1 MPNGGNI
8 TYGVK
13 FDVDKQQ
20 LSQLKSELAN
30 LQKLT
35 TQDIMKQNP
44 NLGLEEAKQQLKL
57 IKQEVGQV
65 QTAIASAFNPKLGS
79 LNISKL
85 QTELKNLNIGQ
96 IYKDFQKAGAAG
108 IQAFN
113 QIPSAVMKT
122 NLQLRESH
130 SLLDRIGSTM
140 TNSIKWGITS
150 RVVNSLANSLQGAW
164 NYTKAL
170 DTSLNDIRIVTGKSA
185 EEMEK
190 FAIQANKAAQG
201 LGASTRD
208 YTNAALIYYQQGL
221 DDAESQRRAEITV
234 KTANVTGQTGREASE
249 QLTAI
254 WNGYKVN
261 AEEAELYIDKVA
273 AVAAGTAADLEE
285 MATGMSKV
293 ASAANAAGVDIDQLN
308 ATLATVISVTREAPE
323 TIGSAFK
330 TIYARLGDLKLGGTD
345 EDGVTL
351 GKVSGQLEA
360 LGVQI
365 LKDNGDM
372 REMGDII
379 EDIAAKWQTWTRAQQ
394 QAAAI
399 AMAGKMQYSRLI
411 ALFDNWDMYN
421 KAMQMSVN
429 AMGTLQEQQDIYME
443 STKAHLAELST
454 AWERVFDSFVDN
466 KGINSGID
474 VLTGLTNGLAN
485 FIEALGGG
493 GNTLL
498 TFGSIF
504 TNVFSKQIA
513 ESIDATIKNSQ
524 AAKYNLQQL
533 EGVLKT
539 LNAQQESFAQGNNGQ
554 KNQAIETRI
563 AGVQKIKDRAG
574 AGLLNTEQIEQGMA
588 IVNAHATAQNSLDAF
603 DKQTEQLTNRIQAFV
618 ATQGELM
625 TAEEAE
631 KALISSNTAE
641 YEKYVQA
648 IDKNDATLQQYKED
662 INQLKVA
669 QEEYKKALEGVEQ
682 AEQQYGKRSNEA
694 TRARQ
699 SRDAKGKNLA
709 QATKNVTK
717 DLSTLGNRS
726 DLSGS
731 TLEGLQETNAT
742 VIANIKTT
750 TKEGLKDIANDIQG
764 LADAAESAMQDVE
777 ADFTKLGQDIE
788 QHGSDIT
795 NGVRDQLVGDE
806 QSTGEEETKFF
817 ENVDMTSRIQNIVQM
832 TAAVGQLASGIQT
845 LINLGSIW
853 SNEDLTVGEKI
864 LQTIMALGTAIPL
877 IITGFTTMK
886 TSLVGLA
893 VSFGVVGSA
902 EEAATIG
909 AAQFG
914 AAIWTALAPILPII
928 LAVVAA
934 VALLV
939 VGVNA
944 AIKAWNADADAARE
958 AAQAAKEAEESYLK
972 LKEAAEELK
981 KTVSDYNDAKEE
993 LKDLKKGTEE
1003 YNKALEEANKTAKEL
1018 MEKYNLYDKAEYK
1031 GGLLTFKEGTLE
1043 NLQGQLDTDVQNAS
1057 TRMYSAKI
1065 QANNAALKS
1074 QTTDTVRST
1083 GVGFNPFGLIDDI
1096 FAGLNPLVL
1105 LNDTISIT
1113 DNQVRDITSKL
1124 QQLEKEDEIQ
1134 YEKIKNSNQA
1144 FEEWIQATYKGD
1156 YSMQQLAEQIGE
1168 NRNAFIDLANATNEA
1183 AEANRRYISEMNK
1196 IYIEQQ
1202 YGAQIGRMATNAK
1215 TGVIDQGLYNQ
1226 IVDILNSSAVQKK
1239 IREEELAAEQ
1249 RRNSSTVNLA
1259 GDKLTSQEAW
1269 SHEFS
1274 QGVGKVI
1281 LPWMWSSNKA
1291 SGNLNTLVTQYL
1303 KSNGVSDKYLEQRIG
1318 RTNLDSNKDLAEAYA
1333 KLTGKDISGL
1343 TWKGDKFLDDSGE
1356 TILDASNSDAR
1367 AKMRAQIYTDIARD
1381 YGNLQIQQNAQ
1392 AESQN
1397 FLDIFDNARVDAAKA
1412 GQKYGTDFSQ
1422 ALTDAISSSTNEWDL
1437 SNIYNRLD
1445 PNEVDELKNMNQDQL
1460 LELFNLDESKI
1471 EELGLNSGEEFAEK
1485 FQEALKN
1492 YKWDIN
1498 DAIAGSMDLK
1508 KEEIE
1513 EYGSDLTKKKYA
1525 EYEKDIE
1532 IYAKNLMQVAEAE
1545 ADVADGLKYDSDT
1558 AVDFAF
1564 RVVRMNK
1571 GIDKLADGMEDWIDI
1586 LNKSA
1591 VTSQEY
1597 AETMYNIKDA
1607 LADVYDT
1614 EMDYIS
1620 HSFIKEHLDEIQ
1632 KIATG
1637 DEQAIEDLRDAL
1649 SEDILGNILI
1659 ENNKSNQD
1667 EILNTF
1673 KSLREQ
1679 IQEQMSGIAIGEMV
1693 PPGIDDT
1700 NFVKSL
1706 NQLIDDASLTVE
1718 QANAIFSAMGVEP
1731 TYATET
1737 VSQEQRNPVIE
1748 TTTTTRENPASE
1760 FKYTGPDGTEHT
1772 LEAPNFTQIQTSKTI
1787 GYTKDNVEV
1796 PITAISM
1803 NGKQPHISG
1812 IKKAPTGSFNN
1823 YSSKNSGGKSPGSG
1837 KKGGGGSSKPSKEK
1851 PLDKK
1856 TDPYHDINIQLAL
1869 TNSKLK
1875 LVQSQNDKAFGAKKI
1890 ENYNN
1895 QLQLLNQKLDQ
1906 TKQKMAIARKEQE
1919 RLGSLLANRGAR
1931 FNADGTLANY
1941 EELYKSELAKVN
1953 AMIDNYNNMS
1963 KEEQEAYKDTL
1974 DAAKEDFSKFE
1985 EELKD
1990 YDNTVSSIIPELQQ
2004 NIQDAIDEQIELNI
2018 KKFNMEFEIRLDM
2031 TEAKKDWNEFKKKI
2045 IDGIKDDD
2053 IFGNARARAIDD
2065 MSVYLDPNGKGQ
2077 LAAGIKQTQELIK
2090 QYEQMRDTGW
2100 SSVYGDNKTK
2110 LLEDLQTAYKDI
2122 EQSMLEMQQ
2131 IQDDVHQAWLDTM
2144 DEINDKMAKQVEM
2157 YEQVSNIIEHDRKV
2171 IELVYG
2177 ETDFDA
2183 LARMYEMQHQ
2193 NNLGLLDFQRQNA
2206 EFWEREM
2213 NSIVDK
2219 NSEEW
2224 KKARDNWV
2232 AAVND
2237 LNATIEDSIQNIR
2250 DKMENAIDG
2259 IFDKFNKEITNG
2271 KGLDYLDQQWDLVN
2285 DRADDY
2291 LDTVNAA
2298 FGIRDLERKYQNAID
2313 STDNVSSQR
2322 KLNDLMNKELDALRS
2337 KDKLTEYDI
2346 ERAQKRY
2353 EIELKRME
2361 LEEAQN
2367 TKTRMR
2373 LRRDSQGNYRYE
2385 YVADEDNIQKLK
2397 DELDA
2402 LENSLYNFDK
2412 ERFISLQNE
2421 IVGYVRDRE
2430 EAIKEIQMDASLT
2443 EEERQARIAEINQ
2456 LYNDLIQDITDQ
2468 TVTAQTNL
2476 YQSGADELK
2485 KINDEEGQDFQRMVE
2500 EMVDQF
2506 STGVHDMINEFTGP
2520 DGFKNQT
2527 LESMDALSQATRDYE
2542 DDLRDVQQASGE
2554 VFDDVEAGIDKNI
2567 PKTQDLIEENRE
2579 LNDQYQDQID
2589 KIKELNAELDQNLAK
2604 YKGITDA
2611 AKQAATAAYN
2621 YWMTENEIAAKKAAQ
2636 EKQNSQAPQI
2646 NSGSQGGNANANG
2659 TTKGHNGSSGRTLNE
2674 DTMSGIAGAIWIYGS
2689 SASGWGTGN
2698 TRQARL
2704 SEKFG
2709 SDYAQQVQDYINSH
2723 QDARNWSDWQRLK
2736 NYYYSTFRSGGYTG
2750 DWGDDDG
2757 RLAVLHKKEL
2767 VLNSQ
2772 DTQNMLDMMKI
2783 AREVIAAAGPNAL
2796 RLNSGRYQSDAAT
2809 NGQLEQNVHIEANFP
2824 NVESASEIEE
2834 AINNLVNLAAQ
2845 RANYKNR

>member
-57 IKQEVGQV
+57 IKQEAGQV
-65 QTAIASAFNPKLGS
+65 QTAISSAFNPKLGS

-379 EDIAAKWQTWTRAQQ
+379 EDVAAKWQTWTRAQQ

-694 TRARQ
+694 IRARQ
-699 SRDAKGKNLA
+699 SRDAKGKNLV

-902 EEAATIG
+902 EEAATMG

-939 VGVNA
+939 VGINA

-1113 DNQVRDITSKL
+1113 DNQIRDITSKL

-1249 RRNSSTVNLA
+1249 RRNNSTVNLA

-1274 QGVGKVI
+1274 QGVGKVV
-1281 LPWMWSSNKA
+1281 LPWMWGSNKA

-1397 FLDIFDNARVDAAKA
+1397 FLDIFDNARVNAAKA

-1445 PNEVDELKNMNQDQL
+1445 PNEVDELKNMNQNQL

-1823 YSSKNSGGKSPGSG
+1823 YSSKNSGGKSSGSG

-1919 RLGSLLANRGAR
+1919 RLGGLLANRGAR

-2232 AAVND
+2232 AAAND

-2723 QDARNWSDWQRLK
+2723 QDARDWSDWQRLK

-2824 NVESASEIEE
+2824 NVKSASEIEE

>member
-57 IKQEVGQV
+57 IKQEAGQV
-65 QTAIASAFNPKLGS
+65 QTAISSAFNPKLGS

-221 DDAESQRRAEITV
+221 GDAESQRRAEITV

-372 REMGDII
+372 REMGDIV

-394 QAAAI
+394 QAAAV

-554 KNQAIETRI
+554 KNQAIETRM

-1096 FAGLNPLVL
+1096 LAGLNPLVL

-1274 QGVGKVI
+1274 QGIGKVI
-1281 LPWMWSSNKA
+1281 LPWMWGSNKA

-1851 PLDKK
+1851 PLNKK

-1919 RLGSLLANRGAR
+1919 RLGGLLANRGAR

-2077 LAAGIKQTQELIK
+2077 LAVGIKQTQELIK

-2500 EMVDQF
+2500 EMIDQF

-2611 AKQAATAAYN
+2611 AKQAATAAYD

-2772 DTQNMLDMMKI
+2772 DTQNMLDMMRI

>member
-57 IKQEVGQV
+57 IKQEAGQV

-323 TIGSAFK
+323 TIGSSFK

-372 REMGDII
+372 REMGDIV

-394 QAAAI
+394 QAAAV

-806 QSTGEEETKFF
+806 QSAGEEETKFF
-817 ENVDMTSRIQNIVQM
+817 EDVDMTSRIQNIVQM

-853 SNEDLTVGEKI
+853 SNENLTVGEKI

-902 EEAATIG
+902 EEAATMG
-909 AAQFG
+909 AVQFG

-939 VGVNA
+939 VGINA

-1196 IYIEQQ
+1196 TYIEQQ

-1281 LPWMWSSNKA
+1281 LPWMWGSNKA

-1445 PNEVDELKNMNQDQL
+1445 PNEVDELKNMNQNQL

-1659 ENNKSNQD
+1659 ENKISNQD
-1667 EILNTF
+1667 EVLNTF

-1700 NFVKSL
+1700 NFVNSL
-1706 NQLIDDASLTVE
+1706 NQLIDDANLTVE

-1823 YSSKNSGGKSPGSG
+1823 YSSKNSGGKSLGSG

-1919 RLGSLLANRGAR
+1919 RLGGLLANRGAR

-2542 DDLRDVQQASGE
+2542 DDLKDVQQASGE

-2611 AKQAATAAYN
+2611 AKQAATAAYD

-2636 EKQNSQAPQI
+2636 EKQNSQAPQT
-2646 NSGSQGGNANANG
+2646 NNGNQGGNANANG

-2723 QDARNWSDWQRLK
+2723 QDAHNWSDWQRLK

>member
-57 IKQEVGQV
+57 IKQEAGQV
-65 QTAIASAFNPKLGS
+65 QTAISSAFNPKLGS

-411 ALFDNWDMYN
+411 ALFDNWEMYN

-498 TFGSIF
+498 TFGSVF
-504 TNVFSKQIA
+504 TNVFSRQIS
-513 ESIDATIKNSQ
+513 ESINATIKNSQ

-533 EGVLKT
+533 TGVIET
-539 LNAQQESFAQGNNGQ
+539 LNAQQDSFQKGNNGE
-554 KNQAIETRI
+554 KNKAIETRI
-563 AGVQKIKDRAG
+563 QGVNKLRDRAG
-574 AGLLNTEQIEQGMA
+574 AGLLNTDQVEQGMQ
-588 IVNAHATAQNSLDAF
+588 IINAHATAQNNLDAF
-603 DKQTEQLTNRIQAFV
+603 DKQTEQLTNRIQTFM

-631 KALISSNTAE
+631 KVLISSNSEE
-641 YEKYVQA
+641 YEKYISA
-648 IDKNDATLQQYKED
+648 IDKNNKTLAIYKTHVNE
-662 INQLKVA
+662 LKVA
-669 QEEYKKALEGVEQ
+669 QEEYKKALEEVDK

-694 TRARQ
+694 KQARTN
-699 SRDAKGKNLA
+699 RDAKGKVLA
-709 QATKNVTK
+709 GATKNVSK
-717 DLSTLGNRS
+717 DLNALGERQ
-726 DLSGS
+726 DLSGT
-731 TLEGLQETNAT
+731 TLEGLKQTNENI
-742 VIANIKTT
+742 VNNIKTN
-750 TKEGLKDIANDIQG
+750 TKKGLKDIANDIQD
-764 LADAAESAMQDVE
+764 LSDAAESAMQDVE
-777 ADFTKLGQDIE
+777 NDFTQLGNNIE
-788 QHGSDIT
+788 QHSSDIT
-795 NGVRDQLVGDE
+795 NGVRDQLAGE
-806 QSTGEEETKFF
+806 EKSTGEDENKFF
-817 ENVDMTSRIQNIVQM
+817 EDVDMTSSIQSIVQM
-832 TAAVGQLASGIQT
+832 TAAIGQLTSGIQT

-853 SNEDLTVGEKI
+853 KNEDLTTGEKV
-864 LQTIMALGTAIPL
+864 LQTFMAIGTALPL
-877 IITGFTTMK
+877 VINSITTLKTSTIGLSVAMGALETAEGATFSTAITG
-886 TSLVGLA
+886 
-893 VSFGVVGSA
+893 
-902 EEAATIG
+902 
-909 AAQFG
+909 
-914 AAIWTALAPILPII
+914 I
-928 LAVVAA
+928 LAVETALGPVWLVILAITAA
-934 VALLV
+934 VVAL
-939 VGVNA
+939 GVAINAVIADFDEEKNA
-944 AIKAWNADADAARE
+944 AAAAAEQVQE
-958 AAQAAKEAEESYLK
+958 ATKSFEECSNAAKELRSNITDYYDAVDNFNQLTSTAEGYADALNTANEKALELIKTLDLYDNYHYENGLIVIDEQALAEAQFKANRAANVSEKGLYTSQIYQNSADLDYQTKLLQRSVGTIYSTDKNGQMLEGTNNDFVEGWQISKESISSIVSELSKLNKTQYSEVMK
-972 LKEAAEELK
+972 NSDSFNSWLKELENSNPTIKANTEQISKQINGFQELVESTNEATQANKKYIDQINLIDLTNTYAEELRAGAINP
-981 KTVSDYNDAKEE
+981 KTGKVDQGIFAQRASILNQSQSQDRIKQQKLDRRNYYDNLEFNRRGETYTDAKAWSREFSTDNKNTDVTDF
-993 LKDLKKGTEE
+993 LKDIG
-1003 YNKALEEANKTAKEL
+1003 
-1018 MEKYNLYDKAEYK
+1018 M
-1031 GGLLTFKEGTLE
+1031 
-1043 NLQGQLDTDVQNAS
+1043 
-1057 TRMYSAKI
+1057 
-1065 QANNAALKS
+1065 
-1074 QTTDTVRST
+1074 
-1083 GVGFNPFGLIDDI
+1083 
-1096 FAGLNPLVL
+1096 
-1105 LNDTISIT
+1105 T
-1113 DNQVRDITSKL
+1113 DNQ
-1124 QQLEKEDEIQ
+1124 
-1134 YEKIKNSNQA
+1134 IKDAIGYSNLKTN
-1144 FEEWIQATYKGD
+1144 E
-1156 YSMQQLAEQIGE
+1156 
-1168 NRNAFIDLANATNEA
+1168 DLA
-1183 AEANRRYISEMNK
+1183 R
-1196 IYIEQQ
+1196 
-1202 YGAQIGRMATNAK
+1202 
-1215 TGVIDQGLYNQ
+1215 
-1226 IVDILNSSAVQKK
+1226 
-1239 IREEELAAEQ
+1239 
-1249 RRNSSTVNLA
+1249 
-1259 GDKLTSQEAW
+1259 
-1269 SHEFS
+1269 
-1274 QGVGKVI
+1274 
-1281 LPWMWSSNKA
+1281 
-1291 SGNLNTLVTQYL
+1291 
-1303 KSNGVSDKYLEQRIG
+1303 
-1318 RTNLDSNKDLAEAYA
+1318 AYA
-1333 KLTGKDISGL
+1333 KLKNIDISN
-1343 TWKGDKFLDDSGE
+1343 TSFTGDKLV
-1356 TILDASNSDAR
+1356 
-1367 AKMRAQIYTDIARD
+1367 DIA
-1381 YGNLQIQQNAQ
+1381 GNTVIDVSNADKRGQIRKTIAIDTANAYDDAYYDKAGENSTQNAISLLDQ
-1392 AESQN
+1392 LQN
-1397 FLDIFDNARVDAAKA
+1397 NGAVA
-1412 GQKYGTDFSQ
+1412 GEKYGTDWSNAVLNYLSSKGEKFD
-1422 ALTDAISSSTNEWDL
+1422 LSSTFA
-1437 SNIYNRLD
+1437 RLD
-1445 PNEVDELKNMNQDQL
+1445 PEEVKSMREMSTQEIQNMLDVTDQA
-1460 LELFNLDESKI
+1460 
-1471 EELGLNSGEEFAEK
+1471 LGEFGAGTAEQAAEK
-1485 FQEALKN
+1485 FQNALKN
-1492 YKWDIN
+1492 YQWDK
-1498 DAIAGSMDLK
+1498 DAAIEASLSKMSDELPDDLSK
-1508 KEEIE
+1508 KKLE
-1513 EYGSDLTKKKYA
+1513 EYQEDVK
-1525 EYEKDIE
+1525 
-1532 IYAKNLMQVAEAE
+1532 IYASNLMEVAKNSE
-1545 ADVADGLKYDSDT
+1545 DVSDQMKYNSDAAT
-1558 AVDFAF
+1558 AFAL
-1564 RVVRMNK
+1564 RIIK
-1571 GIDKLADGMEDWIDI
+1571 
-1586 LNKSA
+1586 LNKAIDTLAGNYKDWSDIIKKSKDY
-1591 VTSQEY
+1591 SQEY
-1597 AETMYNIKDA
+1597 AEAMYGMRDA
-1607 LADVYDT
+1607 IADVYDVS
-1614 EMDYIS
+1614 MDYIS
-1620 HSFIKEHLDEIQ
+1620 NDFINEHLKEIEQ
-1632 KIATG
+1632 IANG
-1637 DEQAIEDLRDAL
+1637 SEEAIESLRHAVG
-1649 SEDILGNILI
+1649 EEIIVNILLQN
-1659 ENNKSNQD
+1659 EVDETMLEDFKNQF
-1667 EILNTF
+1667 I
-1673 KSLREQ
+1673 SIREQ
-1679 IQEQMSGIAIGEMV
+1679 IETAMSGIKVGEDLDTSSF
-1693 PPGIDDT
+1693 IDKLNT
-1700 NFVKSL
+1700 MIRETGMSMEQVNSL
-1706 NQLIDDASLTVE
+1706 MASLKLEPEFTTQEMSVPKKEKITQTVHE
-1718 QANAIFSAMGVEP
+1718 VDK
-1731 TYATET
+1731 
-1737 VSQEQRNPVIE
+1737 
-1748 TTTTTRENPASE
+1748 ASTKE
-1760 FKYTGPDGTEHT
+1760 FPDGTKVTEWT
-1772 LEAPNFTQIQTSKTI
+1772 ATDKVIDLGEKTSEDKVTVY
-1787 GYTKDNVEV
+1787 G
-1796 PITAISM
+1796 
-1803 NGKQPHISG
+1803 ISG
-1812 IKKAPTGSFNN
+1812 DGTPPQIKSVKKAPDSSYNN
-1823 YSSKNSGGKSPGSG
+1823 YSSVNKGRKSPGSG
-1837 KKGGGGSSKPSKEK
+1837 KKGGSSKPSKEK
-1851 PLDKK
+1851 PMDKK
-1856 TDPYHDINIQLAL
+1856 TDPYHDVNIQLAL

-1875 LVQSQNDKAFGAKKI
+1875 MVQSQTDKAFGADKI
-1890 ENYNN
+1890 RNYNN
-1895 QLQLLNQKLDQ
+1895 QLRLLNQQLDQ
-1906 TKQKMAIARKEQE
+1906 TKQKLKIAQSEQS
-1919 RLGSLLANRGAR
+1919 RLGELLAARGAT
-1931 FNADGTLANY
+1931 FNADGTIANY
-1941 EELYKSELAKVN
+1941 EQLYKQELAKVN
-1953 AMIDNYNNMS
+1953 AIINNYNGMS
-1963 KEEQEAYKDTL
+1963 KEQQESYKDTL

-1985 EELKD
+1985 EQLKD
-1990 YDNTVSSIIPELQQ
+1990 YDDTVSSIIPELQQ

-2045 IDGIKDDD
+2045 LDEIKDDD

-2065 MSVYLDPNGKGQ
+2065 MSVYLDFNGNGQ

-2250 DKMENAIDG
+2250 DKMENTIDG

-2367 TKTRMR
+2367 AKTRMR

-2456 LYNDLIQDITDQ
+2456 LYNDLIQNITDQ

-2485 KINDEEGQDFQRMVE
+2485 KINDEEGQDFQKMVE

-2506 STGVHDMINEFTGP
+2506 STGVHNMINEFTGP

-2611 AKQAATAAYN
+2611 AKQAATAAYD
-2621 YWMTENEIAAKKAAQ
+2621 YWMTENEIAAKKTAQ

>member
-57 IKQEVGQV
+57 IKQEAGQV
-65 QTAIASAFNPKLGS
+65 QTAISSAFNPKLGS

-323 TIGSAFK
+323 TVGSAFK

-504 TNVFSKQIA
+504 TNVFSRQIS
-513 ESIDATIKNSQ
+513 ESINATIKNSQ

-533 EGVLKT
+533 TGVIET
-539 LNAQQESFAQGNNGQ
+539 LNAQQDSFQKGNNGE
-554 KNQAIETRI
+554 KNKAIETRI
-563 AGVQKIKDRAG
+563 QGVNKLRDRAG
-574 AGLLNTEQIEQGMA
+574 AGLLNTDQVEQGMQ
-588 IVNAHATAQNSLDAF
+588 IINAHATAQNNLDAF
-603 DKQTEQLTNRIQAFV
+603 DKQTEQLTNRIQTFM

-631 KALISSNTAE
+631 KVLISSNSEE
-641 YEKYVQA
+641 YEKYISA
-648 IDKNDATLQQYKED
+648 IDKNNKTLAIYKTHVNE
-662 INQLKVA
+662 LKVA
-669 QEEYKKALEGVEQ
+669 QEEYKKALEEVDK
-682 AEQQYGKRSNEA
+682 AEKQYGKRSNEA
-694 TRARQ
+694 KQARTN
-699 SRDAKGKNLA
+699 RDAKGKVLA
-709 QATKNVTK
+709 GATKNVSK
-717 DLSTLGNRS
+717 DLNALGERQ
-726 DLSGS
+726 DLSGT
-731 TLEGLQETNAT
+731 TLEGLKQTNENI
-742 VIANIKTT
+742 VNNIKTN
-750 TKEGLKDIANDIQG
+750 TKKGLKDIANDIQD
-764 LADAAESAMQDVE
+764 LSDAAESAMQDVE
-777 ADFTKLGQDIE
+777 NDFTQLGNSIE
-788 QHGSDIT
+788 QHSSDIT
-795 NGVRDQLVGDE
+795 NGVRDQLAGE
-806 QSTGEEETKFF
+806 EKSTGEDENKFF
-817 ENVDMTSRIQNIVQM
+817 EDVDMTSSIQSIVQM
-832 TAAVGQLASGIQT
+832 TAAIGQLTSGIQT

-853 SNEDLTVGEKI
+853 KNEDLTTGEKV
-864 LQTIMALGTAIPL
+864 LQTFMAIGTALPL
-877 IITGFTTMK
+877 VINSITTLKTSTIGLSVAMGALETAEGATFSTAITG
-886 TSLVGLA
+886 
-893 VSFGVVGSA
+893 
-902 EEAATIG
+902 
-909 AAQFG
+909 
-914 AAIWTALAPILPII
+914 I
-928 LAVVAA
+928 LAVETALGPVWLVILAITAA
-934 VALLV
+934 VVAL
-939 VGVNA
+939 GVAINAVIADFDEEKNA
-944 AIKAWNADADAARE
+944 AAAAAEQVQE
-958 AAQAAKEAEESYLK
+958 ATKSFEECSNAAKELRSNITDYYDAVDNFNQLTSTAEGYADALNTANEKALELIKTLDLYDNYHYENGLIVIDEQALAEAQFKANRAANVSEKGLYTSQIYQNSADLDYQTKLLQRSVGTIYSTDKNGQMLEGTNNDFVEGWQISKESISSIVSELSKLNKTQYSEVMK
-972 LKEAAEELK
+972 NSDSFNSWLKELENSNPTIKANTEQISKQINGFQELVESTNEATQANKKYIDQINLIDLTNTYAEELRAGAINP
-981 KTVSDYNDAKEE
+981 KTGEINQGIFAQRASILNQSQSQDRIKQQKLDRRNYYDNLEFNRRGETYTDAKAWSREFSTDNKNTDVTDF
-993 LKDLKKGTEE
+993 LKDIG
-1003 YNKALEEANKTAKEL
+1003 
-1018 MEKYNLYDKAEYK
+1018 M
-1031 GGLLTFKEGTLE
+1031 
-1043 NLQGQLDTDVQNAS
+1043 
-1057 TRMYSAKI
+1057 
-1065 QANNAALKS
+1065 
-1074 QTTDTVRST
+1074 
-1083 GVGFNPFGLIDDI
+1083 
-1096 FAGLNPLVL
+1096 
-1105 LNDTISIT
+1105 T
-1113 DNQVRDITSKL
+1113 DNQ
-1124 QQLEKEDEIQ
+1124 
-1134 YEKIKNSNQA
+1134 IKDAIGYSNLKTN
-1144 FEEWIQATYKGD
+1144 E
-1156 YSMQQLAEQIGE
+1156 
-1168 NRNAFIDLANATNEA
+1168 DLA
-1183 AEANRRYISEMNK
+1183 R
-1196 IYIEQQ
+1196 
-1202 YGAQIGRMATNAK
+1202 
-1215 TGVIDQGLYNQ
+1215 
-1226 IVDILNSSAVQKK
+1226 
-1239 IREEELAAEQ
+1239 
-1249 RRNSSTVNLA
+1249 
-1259 GDKLTSQEAW
+1259 
-1269 SHEFS
+1269 
-1274 QGVGKVI
+1274 
-1281 LPWMWSSNKA
+1281 
-1291 SGNLNTLVTQYL
+1291 
-1303 KSNGVSDKYLEQRIG
+1303 
-1318 RTNLDSNKDLAEAYA
+1318 AYA
-1333 KLTGKDISGL
+1333 KLKNIDISN
-1343 TWKGDKFLDDSGE
+1343 TSFTGDKLV
-1356 TILDASNSDAR
+1356 
-1367 AKMRAQIYTDIARD
+1367 DIA
-1381 YGNLQIQQNAQ
+1381 GNTVIDVSNADKRGQIRKTIAIDTANAYDDTYYDKAGENSTQNAISLLDQ
-1392 AESQN
+1392 LQN
-1397 FLDIFDNARVDAAKA
+1397 NGAVA
-1412 GQKYGTDFSQ
+1412 GEKYGTDWSNAVLNYLSSKGEKFD
-1422 ALTDAISSSTNEWDL
+1422 LSSTFA
-1437 SNIYNRLD
+1437 RLD
-1445 PNEVDELKNMNQDQL
+1445 PEEVKSMREMSTQEIQNMLDVTDQA
-1460 LELFNLDESKI
+1460 
-1471 EELGLNSGEEFAEK
+1471 LGEFGAGTAKQAAEK
-1485 FQEALKN
+1485 FQNALKN
-1492 YKWDIN
+1492 YQWDK
-1498 DAIAGSMDLK
+1498 DAAIEASLSKMSDELPDDLSK
-1508 KEEIE
+1508 KKLE
-1513 EYGSDLTKKKYA
+1513 EYQEDVK
-1525 EYEKDIE
+1525 
-1532 IYAKNLMQVAEAE
+1532 IYASNLMEVAKNSE
-1545 ADVADGLKYDSDT
+1545 DVSDQMKYNSDAAT
-1558 AVDFAF
+1558 AFAL
-1564 RVVRMNK
+1564 RIIK
-1571 GIDKLADGMEDWIDI
+1571 
-1586 LNKSA
+1586 LNKAIDTLAGNYKDWSDIIKKSKDY
-1591 VTSQEY
+1591 SQEY
-1597 AETMYNIKDA
+1597 AEAMYGMRDA
-1607 LADVYDT
+1607 IADVYDVSI
-1614 EMDYIS
+1614 DYIS
-1620 HSFIKEHLDEIQ
+1620 NDFINEHLKEIEQ
-1632 KIATG
+1632 IANG
-1637 DEQAIEDLRDAL
+1637 SEEAIESLRHAVG
-1649 SEDILGNILI
+1649 EEIIVNILLQNEVDETML
-1659 ENNKSNQD
+1659 ENFKNQF
-1667 EILNTF
+1667 I
-1673 KSLREQ
+1673 SIREQ
-1679 IQEQMSGIAIGEMV
+1679 IETAMSGIKVGEDLDTSSF
-1693 PPGIDDT
+1693 IDKLNT
-1700 NFVKSL
+1700 MIRETGMSMEQVNSL
-1706 NQLIDDASLTVE
+1706 MASLKLEPEFTTQEMSVPKKEKITQTVHE
-1718 QANAIFSAMGVEP
+1718 VDK
-1731 TYATET
+1731 
-1737 VSQEQRNPVIE
+1737 
-1748 TTTTTRENPASE
+1748 ASTKE
-1760 FKYTGPDGTEHT
+1760 FPDGTKVTEWT
-1772 LEAPNFTQIQTSKTI
+1772 ATDKVIDLGEKTSEDKVTVY
-1787 GYTKDNVEV
+1787 G
-1796 PITAISM
+1796 
-1803 NGKQPHISG
+1803 ISG
-1812 IKKAPTGSFNN
+1812 DGTPPQIKSVKKAPDSSYNN
-1823 YSSKNSGGKSPGSG
+1823 YSSVNKGGKSPGSG
-1837 KKGGGGSSKPSKEK
+1837 KKGGSSKPSKEK
-1851 PLDKK
+1851 PMDKK
-1856 TDPYHDINIQLAL
+1856 TDPYHDVNIQLAL

-1875 LVQSQNDKAFGAKKI
+1875 MVQSQTDKAFGADKI
-1890 ENYNN
+1890 RNYNN
-1895 QLQLLNQKLDQ
+1895 QLRLLNQQLDQ
-1906 TKQKMAIARKEQE
+1906 TKQKLKIAQSEQS
-1919 RLGSLLANRGAR
+1919 RLGGLLAARGAT
-1931 FNADGTLANY
+1931 FNADGTIANY
-1941 EELYKSELAKVN
+1941 EQLYKQELAKVN
-1953 AMIDNYNNMS
+1953 AIINNYNGMS
-1963 KEEQEAYKDTL
+1963 KEQQESYKDTL

-1985 EELKD
+1985 EQLKD
-1990 YDNTVSSIIPELQQ
+1990 YDDTVSSIIPELQQ

-2065 MSVYLDPNGKGQ
+2065 MSVYLDSNGKGQ

-2367 TKTRMR
+2367 AKTRMR

-2611 AKQAATAAYN
+2611 AKQAATAAYD

-2723 QDARNWSDWQRLK
+2723 QDAHNWSDWQRLK

>member
-57 IKQEVGQV
+57 IKQEAGQV
-65 QTAIASAFNPKLGS
+65 QTAISSAFNPKLGS

-699 SRDAKGKNLA
+699 SRDAKGKNLV

-902 EEAATIG
+902 EEAATMG

-939 VGVNA
+939 VGINA

-1113 DNQVRDITSKL
+1113 DNQIRDITSKL

-1249 RRNSSTVNLA
+1249 RRNNSTVNLA

-1274 QGVGKVI
+1274 QGVGKVV
-1281 LPWMWSSNKA
+1281 LPWMWGSNKA

-1397 FLDIFDNARVDAAKA
+1397 FLDIFDNARVNAAKA

-1445 PNEVDELKNMNQDQL
+1445 PNEVDELKNMNQNQL

-1823 YSSKNSGGKSPGSG
+1823 YSSKNSGGKSSGSG

-1919 RLGSLLANRGAR
+1919 RLGGLLANRGAR

-2232 AAVND
+2232 AAAND

>member
-57 IKQEVGQV
+57 IKQEAGQV
-65 QTAIASAFNPKLGS
+65 QTAISSAFNPKLGS

-372 REMGDII
+372 REMGDIV

-394 QAAAI
+394 QAAAV

-1196 IYIEQQ
+1196 TYIEQQ

-1274 QGVGKVI
+1274 QGVGKVV
-1281 LPWMWSSNKA
+1281 LPWMWGSNKA

-1823 YSSKNSGGKSPGSG
+1823 YSSKNSGGKSSGSG

-1919 RLGSLLANRGAR
+1919 RLGGLLANRGAR

-2031 TEAKKDWNEFKKKI
+2031 TEARKDWNEFKKKI
-2045 IDGIKDDD
+2045 LDEIKDDD

-2065 MSVYLDPNGKGQ
+2065 MSVYLDFNGNGQ

-2397 DELDA
+2397 DELDT

-2611 AKQAATAAYN
+2611 AKQAATAAYD

>member
-57 IKQEVGQV
+57 IKQEAGQV
-65 QTAIASAFNPKLGS
+65 QTAISSAFNPKLGS

-221 DDAESQRRAEITV
+221 GDAESQRRAEITV

-372 REMGDII
+372 REMGDIV

-394 QAAAI
+394 QAAAV

-554 KNQAIETRI
+554 KNQAIETRM

-1096 FAGLNPLVL
+1096 LAGLNPLVL

-1274 QGVGKVI
+1274 QGIGKVI
-1281 LPWMWSSNKA
+1281 LPWMWGSNKA

-1851 PLDKK
+1851 PLNKK

-1919 RLGSLLANRGAR
+1919 RLGGLLANRGAR

-2077 LAAGIKQTQELIK
+2077 LAVGIKQTQELIK

-2500 EMVDQF
+2500 EMIDQF

-2611 AKQAATAAYN
+2611 AKQAATAAYD

-2772 DTQNMLDMMKI
+2772 DTQNMLDMMRI
-2783 AREVIAAAGPNAL
+2783 AREVIAAAGPNTL

>member
-57 IKQEVGQV
+57 IKQEAGQV
-65 QTAIASAFNPKLGS
+65 QTAISSAFNPKLGS

-323 TIGSAFK
+323 TIGSSFK

-372 REMGDII
+372 REMGDIV

-394 QAAAI
+394 QAAAV

-902 EEAATIG
+902 EEAATMG

-939 VGVNA
+939 VGINA

-1196 IYIEQQ
+1196 TYIEQQ

-1274 QGVGKVI
+1274 QGVGKVV
-1281 LPWMWSSNKA
+1281 LPWMWGSNKA

-1445 PNEVDELKNMNQDQL
+1445 PNEVDKLKNMNQNQL

-1471 EELGLNSGEEFAEK
+1471 EELGLNSGKEFAEK
-1485 FQEALKN
+1485 FQKALKN
-1492 YKWDIN
+1492 HKWDIN

-1571 GIDKLADGMEDWIDI
+1571 GIDKLANGMEDWIDI

-1659 ENNKSNQD
+1659 ENKKSNQD

-1919 RLGSLLANRGAR
+1919 RLSGLLANRGAR

-2065 MSVYLDPNGKGQ
+2065 MSVYLDPNGNGQ

-2090 QYEQMRDTGW
+2090 QYEQMRNTGW

-2232 AAVND
+2232 AAVNN

-2611 AKQAATAAYN
+2611 AKQAATAAYD

-2646 NSGSQGGNANANG
+2646 NNGNQGGNANANG

>member
-57 IKQEVGQV
+57 IKQEAGQV
-65 QTAIASAFNPKLGS
+65 QTAISSAFNPKLGS

-323 TIGSAFK
+323 TIGSSFK

-372 REMGDII
+372 REMGDIV

-394 QAAAI
+394 QAAAV

-902 EEAATIG
+902 EEAATMG
-909 AAQFG
+909 AVQFG

-939 VGVNA
+939 VGINA

-1196 IYIEQQ
+1196 TYIEQQ

-1249 RRNSSTVNLA
+1249 RRNSSTINLA

-1274 QGVGKVI
+1274 QGVGKVV
-1281 LPWMWSSNKA
+1281 LPWMWGSNKA

-1513 EYGSDLTKKKYA
+1513 EYGSDLTKKKYV

-1659 ENNKSNQD
+1659 ENKISNQD
-1667 EILNTF
+1667 EVLNTF

-1700 NFVKSL
+1700 NFVNSL
-1706 NQLIDDASLTVE
+1706 NQLIDDANLTVE

-1823 YSSKNSGGKSPGSG
+1823 YSSKNSGGKSSGSG

-1851 PLDKK
+1851 PLNKK

-1919 RLGSLLANRGAR
+1919 RLGGLLANRGAR

-2045 IDGIKDDD
+2045 IDGIKDDN

-2367 TKTRMR
+2367 AKTRMR

-2456 LYNDLIQDITDQ
+2456 LYNDLIQNITDQ

-2611 AKQAATAAYN
+2611 AKQAATAAYD

>member
-57 IKQEVGQV
+57 IKQEAGQV
-65 QTAIASAFNPKLGS
+65 QTAISSAFNPKLGS

-323 TIGSAFK
+323 TIGSSFK

-372 REMGDII
+372 REMGDIV

-394 QAAAI
+394 QAAAV

-411 ALFDNWDMYN
+411 ALFDNWEMYN

-618 ATQGELM
+618 ATQGGLM

-1239 IREEELAAEQ
+1239 IREEELTAEQ
-1249 RRNSSTVNLA
+1249 RRNNSTVNLA

-1274 QGVGKVI
+1274 QGVGKVV
-1281 LPWMWSSNKA
+1281 LPWMWGSNKA

-1445 PNEVDELKNMNQDQL
+1445 PNEVDELKNMNQNQL

-1919 RLGSLLANRGAR
+1919 RLGGLLANRGAR

-1990 YDNTVSSIIPELQQ
+1990 YDNTVSSLIPQLQQ
-2004 NIQDAIDEQIELNI
+2004 DIQDAIDEQIEIAI
-2018 KKFNMEFEIRLDM
+2018 KKFNMEFEIHLDM
-2031 TEAKKDWNEFKKKI
+2031 TEARKDWNEFKKKI
-2045 IDGIKDDD
+2045 LDEIKDDD

-2065 MSVYLDPNGKGQ
+2065 MSVYLDFNGNGQ

-2313 STDNVSSQR
+2313 STDNVNSQR

-2367 TKTRMR
+2367 AKTHMR

-2402 LENSLYNFDK
+2402 LENSLYSFDK

-2456 LYNDLIQDITDQ
+2456 LYNDLIQNITDQ

-2485 KINDEEGQDFQRMVE
+2485 KINDEEGQDFQKMVE

-2506 STGVHDMINEFTGP
+2506 STGVHNMINEFTGP

-2554 VFDDVEAGIDKNI
+2554 VFDDVEAGINKNI

-2611 AKQAATAAYN
+2611 AKQAATAAYD

>member
-57 IKQEVGQV
+57 IKQEAGQV

-323 TIGSAFK
+323 TIGSSFK

-372 REMGDII
+372 REMGDIV

-394 QAAAI
+394 QAAAV

-806 QSTGEEETKFF
+806 QSAGEEETKFF
-817 ENVDMTSRIQNIVQM
+817 EDVDMTSRIQNIVQM

-853 SNEDLTVGEKI
+853 SNENLTVGEKI

-902 EEAATIG
+902 EEAATMG
-909 AAQFG
+909 AVQFG

-939 VGVNA
+939 VGINA

-1196 IYIEQQ
+1196 TYIEQQ

-1281 LPWMWSSNKA
+1281 LPWMWGSNKA

-1445 PNEVDELKNMNQDQL
+1445 PNEVDELKNMNQNQL

-1659 ENNKSNQD
+1659 ENKISNQD
-1667 EILNTF
+1667 EVLNTF

-1700 NFVKSL
+1700 NFVNSL
-1706 NQLIDDASLTVE
+1706 NQLIDDANLTVE

-1823 YSSKNSGGKSPGSG
+1823 YSSKNSGGKSLGSG

-1919 RLGSLLANRGAR
+1919 RLGGLLANRGAR

-2542 DDLRDVQQASGE
+2542 DDLKDVQQASGE
-2554 VFDDVEAGIDKNI
+2554 VFDDVETGIDKNI

-2611 AKQAATAAYN
+2611 AKQAATAAYD

-2636 EKQNSQAPQI
+2636 EKQNSQAPQT
-2646 NSGSQGGNANANG
+2646 NNGNQGGNANANG

-2723 QDARNWSDWQRLK
+2723 QDAHNWSDWQRLK

>member
-1731 TYATET
+1731 IYATET

>member
-57 IKQEVGQV
+57 IKQEAGQV
-65 QTAIASAFNPKLGS
+65 QTAISSAFNPKLGS

-308 ATLATVISVTREAPE
+308 ATLSTVISVTREAPE

-372 REMGDII
+372 REMGDIV

-394 QAAAI
+394 QAAAV

-554 KNQAIETRI
+554 KNQAIEPRI

-902 EEAATIG
+902 EEVATMG

-914 AAIWTALAPILPII
+914 TAIWTALAPILPII

-939 VGVNA
+939 VGINA

-1196 IYIEQQ
+1196 TYIEQQ

-1274 QGVGKVI
+1274 QGVGKVV
-1281 LPWMWSSNKA
+1281 LPWMWGSNKA

-1445 PNEVDELKNMNQDQL
+1445 PNEVDELKNMKQNQL

-1659 ENNKSNQD
+1659 ENKISNQD
-1667 EILNTF
+1667 EVLNTF

-1700 NFVKSL
+1700 NFVNSL
-1706 NQLIDDASLTVE
+1706 NQLIDDANLTVE

-1851 PLDKK
+1851 PLNKK

-1906 TKQKMAIARKEQE
+1906 TKRKMAIARKEQE
-1919 RLGSLLANRGAR
+1919 RLGGLLANRGAR

-1974 DAAKEDFSKFE
+1974 DTAKEDFSKFE

-1990 YDNTVSSIIPELQQ
+1990 YDNTVSSLIPQLQQ
-2004 NIQDAIDEQIELNI
+2004 DIQDAIDEQIEIAI
-2018 KKFNMEFEIRLDM
+2018 KKFNMEFEIHLDM
-2031 TEAKKDWNEFKKKI
+2031 TEARKDWNEFKKKI
-2045 IDGIKDDD
+2045 LDEIKDDD

-2065 MSVYLDPNGKGQ
+2065 MSVYLDFNGNGQ

-2090 QYEQMRDTGW
+2090 QYKQMRDTGW

-2611 AKQAATAAYN
+2611 AKQAATAAYD

-2646 NSGSQGGNANANG
+2646 NNGNQGGNANANG

>member
-57 IKQEVGQV
+57 IKQEAGQV
-65 QTAIASAFNPKLGS
+65 QTAISSAFNPKLGS

-504 TNVFSKQIA
+504 TNVFSRQIS
-513 ESIDATIKNSQ
+513 ESINATIKNSQ

-533 EGVLKT
+533 TGVIET
-539 LNAQQESFAQGNNGQ
+539 LNAQQDSFQKGNNGE
-554 KNQAIETRI
+554 KNKAIETRI
-563 AGVQKIKDRAG
+563 QGVNKLRNRAG
-574 AGLLNTEQIEQGMA
+574 AGLLNTDQVEQGMQ
-588 IVNAHATAQNSLDAF
+588 IINAHATAQNNLDAF
-603 DKQTEQLTNRIQAFV
+603 DKQTEQLTNRIQTFM

-631 KALISSNTAE
+631 KVLISSNSEE
-641 YEKYVQA
+641 YEKYISA
-648 IDKNDATLQQYKED
+648 IDKNNKTLAIYKTHVNE
-662 INQLKVA
+662 LKVA
-669 QEEYKKALEGVEQ
+669 QEEYKKALEEVDK
-682 AEQQYGKRSNEA
+682 AEKQYGKRSNEA
-694 TRARQ
+694 KQARTN
-699 SRDAKGKNLA
+699 RDAKGKVLA
-709 QATKNVTK
+709 GATKNVSK
-717 DLSTLGNRS
+717 DLNALGERQ
-726 DLSGS
+726 DLSGT
-731 TLEGLQETNAT
+731 TLEGLKQTNENI
-742 VIANIKTT
+742 VNNIKTN
-750 TKEGLKDIANDIQG
+750 TKKGLKDIANDIQD
-764 LADAAESAMQDVE
+764 LSDAAESAMQDVE
-777 ADFTKLGQDIE
+777 NDFTQLGNSIE
-788 QHGSDIT
+788 QHSSDIT
-795 NGVRDQLVGDE
+795 NGVRDQLAGE
-806 QSTGEEETKFF
+806 EKSTGEDENKFF
-817 ENVDMTSRIQNIVQM
+817 EDVDMTSSIQSIVQM
-832 TAAVGQLASGIQT
+832 TAAIGQLTSGIQT

-853 SNEDLTVGEKI
+853 KNEDLTTGEKV
-864 LQTIMALGTAIPL
+864 LQTFMAIGTALPL
-877 IITGFTTMK
+877 VINSITTLKTSTIGLSVAMGALETAEGATFSTAITG
-886 TSLVGLA
+886 
-893 VSFGVVGSA
+893 
-902 EEAATIG
+902 
-909 AAQFG
+909 
-914 AAIWTALAPILPII
+914 I
-928 LAVVAA
+928 LAVETALGPVWLVILAITAA
-934 VALLV
+934 VVAL
-939 VGVNA
+939 GVAINAVIADFDEEKNA
-944 AIKAWNADADAARE
+944 AAAAAEQVQE
-958 AAQAAKEAEESYLK
+958 ATKSFEECSNAAKELRSNITDYYDAVDNFNQLTSTAEGYADALNTANEKALELIKTLDLYDNYHYENGLIVIDEQALAEAQFKANRAANVSEKGLYTSQIYQNSADLDYQTKLLQRSVGTIYSTDKNGQMLEGTNNDFVEGWQISKESISSIVSELSKLNKTQYSEVMK
-972 LKEAAEELK
+972 NSDSFNSWLKELENSNPTIKANTEQISKQINGFQELVESTNEATQANKKYIDQINLIDLTNTYAEELRAGAINP
-981 KTVSDYNDAKEE
+981 KTGEINQGIFAQRASILNQSQSQDRIKQQKLDRRNYYDNLEFNRRGETYTDAKAWSREFSTDNKNTDVTDF
-993 LKDLKKGTEE
+993 LKDIG
-1003 YNKALEEANKTAKEL
+1003 
-1018 MEKYNLYDKAEYK
+1018 M
-1031 GGLLTFKEGTLE
+1031 
-1043 NLQGQLDTDVQNAS
+1043 
-1057 TRMYSAKI
+1057 
-1065 QANNAALKS
+1065 
-1074 QTTDTVRST
+1074 
-1083 GVGFNPFGLIDDI
+1083 
-1096 FAGLNPLVL
+1096 
-1105 LNDTISIT
+1105 T
-1113 DNQVRDITSKL
+1113 DNQ
-1124 QQLEKEDEIQ
+1124 
-1134 YEKIKNSNQA
+1134 IKDAIGYSNLKTN
-1144 FEEWIQATYKGD
+1144 E
-1156 YSMQQLAEQIGE
+1156 
-1168 NRNAFIDLANATNEA
+1168 DLA
-1183 AEANRRYISEMNK
+1183 R
-1196 IYIEQQ
+1196 
-1202 YGAQIGRMATNAK
+1202 
-1215 TGVIDQGLYNQ
+1215 
-1226 IVDILNSSAVQKK
+1226 
-1239 IREEELAAEQ
+1239 
-1249 RRNSSTVNLA
+1249 
-1259 GDKLTSQEAW
+1259 
-1269 SHEFS
+1269 
-1274 QGVGKVI
+1274 
-1281 LPWMWSSNKA
+1281 
-1291 SGNLNTLVTQYL
+1291 
-1303 KSNGVSDKYLEQRIG
+1303 
-1318 RTNLDSNKDLAEAYA
+1318 AYA
-1333 KLTGKDISGL
+1333 KLKNIDISN
-1343 TWKGDKFLDDSGE
+1343 TSFTGDKLV
-1356 TILDASNSDAR
+1356 
-1367 AKMRAQIYTDIARD
+1367 DIA
-1381 YGNLQIQQNAQ
+1381 GNTVIDVSNADKRGQIRKTIAIDTANAYDDTYYDKAGENSTQNAISLLDQ
-1392 AESQN
+1392 LQN
-1397 FLDIFDNARVDAAKA
+1397 NGAVA
-1412 GQKYGTDFSQ
+1412 GEKYGTDWSNAVLNYLSSKGEKFD
-1422 ALTDAISSSTNEWDL
+1422 LSSTFA
-1437 SNIYNRLD
+1437 RLD
-1445 PNEVDELKNMNQDQL
+1445 PEEVKSMREMSTQEIQNMLDVTDQA
-1460 LELFNLDESKI
+1460 
-1471 EELGLNSGEEFAEK
+1471 LGEFGAGTAEQAAEK
-1485 FQEALKN
+1485 FQNALKN
-1492 YKWDIN
+1492 YQWDK
-1498 DAIAGSMDLK
+1498 DAAIEASLSKMSDELPDDLSK
-1508 KEEIE
+1508 KKLE
-1513 EYGSDLTKKKYA
+1513 EYQEDVK
-1525 EYEKDIE
+1525 
-1532 IYAKNLMQVAEAE
+1532 IYASNLMEVAKNSE
-1545 ADVADGLKYDSDT
+1545 DVSDQMKYNSDAAT
-1558 AVDFAF
+1558 AFAL
-1564 RVVRMNK
+1564 RIIK
-1571 GIDKLADGMEDWIDI
+1571 
-1586 LNKSA
+1586 LNKAIDTLAGNYKDWSDIIKKSKDY
-1591 VTSQEY
+1591 SQEY
-1597 AETMYNIKDA
+1597 AEAMYGMRDA
-1607 LADVYDT
+1607 IADVYDVSI
-1614 EMDYIS
+1614 DYIS
-1620 HSFIKEHLDEIQ
+1620 NDFINEHLKEIEQ
-1632 KIATG
+1632 IANG
-1637 DEQAIEDLRDAL
+1637 SEEAIESLRHAVG
-1649 SEDILGNILI
+1649 EEIIVNILLQNEVDETML
-1659 ENNKSNQD
+1659 ENFKNQF
-1667 EILNTF
+1667 I
-1673 KSLREQ
+1673 SIREQ
-1679 IQEQMSGIAIGEMV
+1679 IETAMSGIKVGEDLDTSSF
-1693 PPGIDDT
+1693 IDKLNT
-1700 NFVKSL
+1700 MIRETGMSMEQVNSL
-1706 NQLIDDASLTVE
+1706 MASLKLEPEFTTQEMSVPKKEKITQTVHE
-1718 QANAIFSAMGVEP
+1718 VDK
-1731 TYATET
+1731 
-1737 VSQEQRNPVIE
+1737 
-1748 TTTTTRENPASE
+1748 ASTKE
-1760 FKYTGPDGTEHT
+1760 FPDGTKVTEWT
-1772 LEAPNFTQIQTSKTI
+1772 ATDKVIDLGEKTSEDKVTVY
-1787 GYTKDNVEV
+1787 G
-1796 PITAISM
+1796 
-1803 NGKQPHISG
+1803 ISG
-1812 IKKAPTGSFNN
+1812 DGTPPQIKSVKKAPDSSYNN
-1823 YSSKNSGGKSPGSG
+1823 YSSVNKGGKSPGSG
-1837 KKGGGGSSKPSKEK
+1837 KKGGSSKPSKEK
-1851 PLDKK
+1851 PMDKK
-1856 TDPYHDINIQLAL
+1856 TDPYHDVNIQLAL

-1875 LVQSQNDKAFGAKKI
+1875 MVQSQTDKAFGADKI
-1890 ENYNN
+1890 RNYNN
-1895 QLQLLNQKLDQ
+1895 QLRLLNQQLDQ
-1906 TKQKMAIARKEQE
+1906 TKQKLKIAQSEQS
-1919 RLGSLLANRGAR
+1919 RLGGLLAARGAT
-1931 FNADGTLANY
+1931 FNADGTIANY
-1941 EELYKSELAKVN
+1941 EQLYKQELAKVN
-1953 AMIDNYNNMS
+1953 AIINNYNGMS
-1963 KEEQEAYKDTL
+1963 KEQQESYKDTL

-1985 EELKD
+1985 EQLKD
-1990 YDNTVSSIIPELQQ
+1990 YDDTVSSIIPELQQ

-2065 MSVYLDPNGKGQ
+2065 MSVYLDSNGKGQ

-2367 TKTRMR
+2367 AKTRMR

-2611 AKQAATAAYN
+2611 AKQAATAAYD

-2646 NSGSQGGNANANG
+2646 NSGSQGGNANG

>member
-57 IKQEVGQV
+57 IKQEAGQV
-65 QTAIASAFNPKLGS
+65 QTAISSAFNPKLGS

-504 TNVFSKQIA
+504 TNVFSRQIS
-513 ESIDATIKNSQ
+513 ESINATIKNSQ

-533 EGVLKT
+533 TGVIET
-539 LNAQQESFAQGNNGQ
+539 LNAQQDSFQKGNNGE
-554 KNQAIETRI
+554 KNKAIETRI
-563 AGVQKIKDRAG
+563 QGVNKLRNRAG
-574 AGLLNTEQIEQGMA
+574 AGLLNTDQVEQGMQ
-588 IVNAHATAQNSLDAF
+588 IINAHATAQNNLDAF
-603 DKQTEQLTNRIQAFV
+603 DKQTEQLTNRIQTFI

-631 KALISSNTAE
+631 KVLISSNSEE
-641 YEKYVQA
+641 YEKYISA
-648 IDKNDATLQQYKED
+648 IDKNNKTLAIYKTHVNE
-662 INQLKVA
+662 LKVA
-669 QEEYKKALEGVEQ
+669 QEEYKKALEEVDK
-682 AEQQYGKRSNEA
+682 AEKQYGKRSNEA
-694 TRARQ
+694 KQARTN
-699 SRDAKGKNLA
+699 RDAKGKVLA
-709 QATKNVTK
+709 GATKNVSK
-717 DLSTLGNRS
+717 DLNALGERQ
-726 DLSGS
+726 DLSGT
-731 TLEGLQETNAT
+731 TLEGLKQTNENI
-742 VIANIKTT
+742 VNNIKTN
-750 TKEGLKDIANDIQG
+750 TKKGLKDIANDIQD
-764 LADAAESAMQDVE
+764 LSDAAESAMQDVE
-777 ADFTKLGQDIE
+777 NDFTQLGNSIE
-788 QHGSDIT
+788 QHSSDIT
-795 NGVRDQLVGDE
+795 NGVRDQLAGE
-806 QSTGEEETKFF
+806 EKSTGEDENKFF
-817 ENVDMTSRIQNIVQM
+817 EDVDMTSSIQSIVQM
-832 TAAVGQLASGIQT
+832 TAAIGQLTSGIQT

-853 SNEDLTVGEKI
+853 KNEDLTTGEKV
-864 LQTIMALGTAIPL
+864 LQTFMAIGTALPL
-877 IITGFTTMK
+877 VINSITTLKTSTIGLSVAMGALETAEGATFSTAITG
-886 TSLVGLA
+886 
-893 VSFGVVGSA
+893 
-902 EEAATIG
+902 
-909 AAQFG
+909 
-914 AAIWTALAPILPII
+914 I
-928 LAVVAA
+928 LAVETALGPVWLVILAITAA
-934 VALLV
+934 VVAL
-939 VGVNA
+939 GVAINAVIADFDEEKNA
-944 AIKAWNADADAARE
+944 AAAAAEQVQE
-958 AAQAAKEAEESYLK
+958 ATKSFEECSNAAKELRSNITDYYDAVDNFNQLTSTAEGYADALNTANEKALELIKTLDLYDNYHYENGLIVIDEQALAEAQFKANRAANVSEKGLYTSQIYQNSADLDYQTKLLQRSVGTIYSTDKNGQMLEGTNNDFVEGWQISKESISSIVSELSKLNKTQYSEVMK
-972 LKEAAEELK
+972 NSDSFNSWLKELENSNPTIKANTEQISKQINGFQELVESTNEATQANKKYIDQINLIDLTNTYAEELRAGAINP
-981 KTVSDYNDAKEE
+981 KTGEINQGIFAQRASILNQSQSQDRIKQQKLDRRNYYDNLEFNRRGETYTDAKAWSREFSTDNKNTDVTDF
-993 LKDLKKGTEE
+993 LKDIG
-1003 YNKALEEANKTAKEL
+1003 
-1018 MEKYNLYDKAEYK
+1018 M
-1031 GGLLTFKEGTLE
+1031 
-1043 NLQGQLDTDVQNAS
+1043 
-1057 TRMYSAKI
+1057 
-1065 QANNAALKS
+1065 
-1074 QTTDTVRST
+1074 
-1083 GVGFNPFGLIDDI
+1083 
-1096 FAGLNPLVL
+1096 
-1105 LNDTISIT
+1105 T
-1113 DNQVRDITSKL
+1113 DNQ
-1124 QQLEKEDEIQ
+1124 
-1134 YEKIKNSNQA
+1134 IKDAIGYSNLKTN
-1144 FEEWIQATYKGD
+1144 E
-1156 YSMQQLAEQIGE
+1156 
-1168 NRNAFIDLANATNEA
+1168 DLA
-1183 AEANRRYISEMNK
+1183 R
-1196 IYIEQQ
+1196 
-1202 YGAQIGRMATNAK
+1202 
-1215 TGVIDQGLYNQ
+1215 
-1226 IVDILNSSAVQKK
+1226 
-1239 IREEELAAEQ
+1239 
-1249 RRNSSTVNLA
+1249 
-1259 GDKLTSQEAW
+1259 
-1269 SHEFS
+1269 
-1274 QGVGKVI
+1274 
-1281 LPWMWSSNKA
+1281 
-1291 SGNLNTLVTQYL
+1291 
-1303 KSNGVSDKYLEQRIG
+1303 
-1318 RTNLDSNKDLAEAYA
+1318 AYA
-1333 KLTGKDISGL
+1333 KLKNIDISN
-1343 TWKGDKFLDDSGE
+1343 TSFTGDKLV
-1356 TILDASNSDAR
+1356 
-1367 AKMRAQIYTDIARD
+1367 DIA
-1381 YGNLQIQQNAQ
+1381 GNTVIDVSNADKRGQIRKTIAIDTANAYDDTYYDKAGENSTQNAISLLDQ
-1392 AESQN
+1392 LQN
-1397 FLDIFDNARVDAAKA
+1397 NGAVA
-1412 GQKYGTDFSQ
+1412 GEKYGTDWSNAVLNYLSSKGEKFD
-1422 ALTDAISSSTNEWDL
+1422 LSSTFA
-1437 SNIYNRLD
+1437 RLD
-1445 PNEVDELKNMNQDQL
+1445 PEEVKSMREMSTQEIQNMLDVTDQA
-1460 LELFNLDESKI
+1460 
-1471 EELGLNSGEEFAEK
+1471 LGEFGAGTAEQAAEK
-1485 FQEALKN
+1485 FQNALKN
-1492 YKWDIN
+1492 YQWDK
-1498 DAIAGSMDLK
+1498 DAAIEASLSKMSDELPDDLSK
-1508 KEEIE
+1508 KKLE
-1513 EYGSDLTKKKYA
+1513 EYQEDVK
-1525 EYEKDIE
+1525 
-1532 IYAKNLMQVAEAE
+1532 IYASNLMEVAKNSE
-1545 ADVADGLKYDSDT
+1545 DVSDQMKYNSDAAT
-1558 AVDFAF
+1558 AFAL
-1564 RVVRMNK
+1564 RIIK
-1571 GIDKLADGMEDWIDI
+1571 
-1586 LNKSA
+1586 LNKAIDTLAGNYKDWSDIIKKSKDY
-1591 VTSQEY
+1591 SQEY
-1597 AETMYNIKDA
+1597 AEAMYGMRDA
-1607 LADVYDT
+1607 IADVYDVSI
-1614 EMDYIS
+1614 DYIS
-1620 HSFIKEHLDEIQ
+1620 NDFINEHLKEIEQ
-1632 KIATG
+1632 IANG
-1637 DEQAIEDLRDAL
+1637 SEEAIESLRHAVG
-1649 SEDILGNILI
+1649 EEIIVNILLQNEVDETML
-1659 ENNKSNQD
+1659 ENFKNQF
-1667 EILNTF
+1667 I
-1673 KSLREQ
+1673 SIREQ
-1679 IQEQMSGIAIGEMV
+1679 IETAMSGIKVGEDLDTSSF
-1693 PPGIDDT
+1693 IDKLNT
-1700 NFVKSL
+1700 MIRETGMSMEQVNSL
-1706 NQLIDDASLTVE
+1706 MASLKLEPEFTTQEMSVPKKEKITQTVHE
-1718 QANAIFSAMGVEP
+1718 VDK
-1731 TYATET
+1731 
-1737 VSQEQRNPVIE
+1737 
-1748 TTTTTRENPASE
+1748 ASTKE
-1760 FKYTGPDGTEHT
+1760 FPDGTKVTEWT
-1772 LEAPNFTQIQTSKTI
+1772 ATDKVIDLGEKTSEDKVTVY
-1787 GYTKDNVEV
+1787 G
-1796 PITAISM
+1796 
-1803 NGKQPHISG
+1803 ISG
-1812 IKKAPTGSFNN
+1812 DGTPPQIKSVKKAPDSSYNN
-1823 YSSKNSGGKSPGSG
+1823 YSSVNKGGKSPGSG
-1837 KKGGGGSSKPSKEK
+1837 KKGGSSKPSKEK
-1851 PLDKK
+1851 PMDKK
-1856 TDPYHDINIQLAL
+1856 TDPYHDVNIQLAL

-1875 LVQSQNDKAFGAKKI
+1875 MVQSQTDKAFGADKI
-1890 ENYNN
+1890 RNYNN
-1895 QLQLLNQKLDQ
+1895 QLRLLNQQLDQ
-1906 TKQKMAIARKEQE
+1906 TKQKLKIAQSEQS
-1919 RLGSLLANRGAR
+1919 RLGGLLAARGAT
-1931 FNADGTLANY
+1931 FNADGTIANY
-1941 EELYKSELAKVN
+1941 EQLYKQELAKVN
-1953 AMIDNYNNMS
+1953 AIINNYNGMS
-1963 KEEQEAYKDTL
+1963 KEQQESYKDTL

-1985 EELKD
+1985 EQLKD
-1990 YDNTVSSIIPELQQ
+1990 YDDTVSSIIPELQQ

-2065 MSVYLDPNGKGQ
+2065 MSVYLDSNGKGQ

-2367 TKTRMR
+2367 AKTRMR

-2611 AKQAATAAYN
+2611 AKQAATAAYD

>member
-57 IKQEVGQV
+57 IKQEAGQV
-65 QTAIASAFNPKLGS
+65 QTAISSAFNPKLGS

-323 TIGSAFK
+323 TIGSSFK

-372 REMGDII
+372 REMGDIV

-394 QAAAI
+394 QAAAV

-588 IVNAHATAQNSLDAF
+588 IVSAHATAQNSLDAF

-902 EEAATIG
+902 EEAATMG
-909 AAQFG
+909 AVQFG

-939 VGVNA
+939 VGINA

-1196 IYIEQQ
+1196 TYIEQQ

-1249 RRNSSTVNLA
+1249 RRNSSTINLA

-1274 QGVGKVI
+1274 QGVGKVV
-1281 LPWMWSSNKA
+1281 LPWMWGSNKA

-1659 ENNKSNQD
+1659 ENKISNQD
-1667 EILNTF
+1667 EVLNTF

-1700 NFVKSL
+1700 NFVNSL
-1706 NQLIDDASLTVE
+1706 NQLIDDANLTVE

-1823 YSSKNSGGKSPGSG
+1823 YSSKNSGGKSSGSG

-1851 PLDKK
+1851 PLNKK

-1919 RLGSLLANRGAR
+1919 RLGGLLANRGAR

-2045 IDGIKDDD
+2045 IDGIKDDN

-2367 TKTRMR
+2367 AKTRMR

-2456 LYNDLIQDITDQ
+2456 LYNDLIQNITDQ

-2611 AKQAATAAYN
+2611 AKQAATAAYD

-2709 SDYAQQVQDYINSH
+2709 SGYAQQVQDYINSH

>member
-57 IKQEVGQV
+57 IKQEAGQV
-65 QTAIASAFNPKLGS
+65 QTAISSAFNPKLGS

-504 TNVFSKQIA
+504 TNVFSRQIS
-513 ESIDATIKNSQ
+513 ESINATIKNSQ

-533 EGVLKT
+533 TGVIET
-539 LNAQQESFAQGNNGQ
+539 LNAQQDSFQKGNNGE
-554 KNQAIETRI
+554 KNKAIETRI
-563 AGVQKIKDRAG
+563 QGVNKLRDRAG
-574 AGLLNTEQIEQGMA
+574 AGLLNTDQVEQGMQ
-588 IVNAHATAQNSLDAF
+588 IINAHATAQNNLDAF
-603 DKQTEQLTNRIQAFV
+603 DKQTEQLTNRIQTFM

-631 KALISSNTAE
+631 KVLISSNSEE
-641 YEKYVQA
+641 YEKYISA
-648 IDKNDATLQQYKED
+648 IDKNNKTLAIYKTHVNE
-662 INQLKVA
+662 LKVA
-669 QEEYKKALEGVEQ
+669 QEEYKKALEEVDK
-682 AEQQYGKRSNEA
+682 AEKQYGKRSNEA
-694 TRARQ
+694 KQARTN
-699 SRDAKGKNLA
+699 RDAKGKVLA
-709 QATKNVTK
+709 GATKNVSK
-717 DLSTLGNRS
+717 DLNALGERQ
-726 DLSGS
+726 DLSGT
-731 TLEGLQETNAT
+731 TLEGLKQTNENI
-742 VIANIKTT
+742 VNNIKTN
-750 TKEGLKDIANDIQG
+750 TKKGLKDIANDIQD
-764 LADAAESAMQDVE
+764 LSDAAESAMQDVE
-777 ADFTKLGQDIE
+777 NDFTQLGNSIE
-788 QHGSDIT
+788 QHSSDIT
-795 NGVRDQLVGDE
+795 NGVRDQLAGE
-806 QSTGEEETKFF
+806 EKSTGEDENKFF
-817 ENVDMTSRIQNIVQM
+817 EDVDMTSSIQSIVQM
-832 TAAVGQLASGIQT
+832 TAAIGQLTSGIQT

-853 SNEDLTVGEKI
+853 KNEDLTTGEKV
-864 LQTIMALGTAIPL
+864 LQTFMAIGTALPL
-877 IITGFTTMK
+877 VINSITTLKTSTIGLSVAMGALETAEGATFSTAITG
-886 TSLVGLA
+886 
-893 VSFGVVGSA
+893 
-902 EEAATIG
+902 
-909 AAQFG
+909 
-914 AAIWTALAPILPII
+914 I
-928 LAVVAA
+928 LAVETALGPVWLVILAITAA
-934 VALLV
+934 VVAL
-939 VGVNA
+939 GVAINAVIADFDEEKNA
-944 AIKAWNADADAARE
+944 AAAAAEQVQE
-958 AAQAAKEAEESYLK
+958 ATKSFEECSNAAKELHSNITDYYDAVDNFNQLTSTAEGYADALNTANEKALELIKTLDLYDNYHYENGLIVIDEQALAEAQFKANRAANVSEKGLYTSQIYQNSADLDYQTKLLQRSVGTIYSTDKNGQMLEGTNNDFVEGWQISKESISSIVSELSKLNKTQYSEVMK
-972 LKEAAEELK
+972 NSDSFNSWLKELENSNPTIKANTEQISKQINGFQELVESTNEATQANKKYIDQINLIDLTNTYAEELRAGAINP
-981 KTVSDYNDAKEE
+981 KTGEINQGIFAQRASILNQSQSQDRIKQQKLDRRNYYDNLEFNRRGETYTDAKAWSREFSTDNKNTDVTDF
-993 LKDLKKGTEE
+993 LKDIG
-1003 YNKALEEANKTAKEL
+1003 
-1018 MEKYNLYDKAEYK
+1018 M
-1031 GGLLTFKEGTLE
+1031 
-1043 NLQGQLDTDVQNAS
+1043 
-1057 TRMYSAKI
+1057 
-1065 QANNAALKS
+1065 
-1074 QTTDTVRST
+1074 
-1083 GVGFNPFGLIDDI
+1083 
-1096 FAGLNPLVL
+1096 
-1105 LNDTISIT
+1105 T
-1113 DNQVRDITSKL
+1113 DNQ
-1124 QQLEKEDEIQ
+1124 
-1134 YEKIKNSNQA
+1134 IKDAIGYSNLKTN
-1144 FEEWIQATYKGD
+1144 E
-1156 YSMQQLAEQIGE
+1156 
-1168 NRNAFIDLANATNEA
+1168 DLA
-1183 AEANRRYISEMNK
+1183 R
-1196 IYIEQQ
+1196 
-1202 YGAQIGRMATNAK
+1202 
-1215 TGVIDQGLYNQ
+1215 
-1226 IVDILNSSAVQKK
+1226 
-1239 IREEELAAEQ
+1239 
-1249 RRNSSTVNLA
+1249 
-1259 GDKLTSQEAW
+1259 
-1269 SHEFS
+1269 
-1274 QGVGKVI
+1274 
-1281 LPWMWSSNKA
+1281 
-1291 SGNLNTLVTQYL
+1291 
-1303 KSNGVSDKYLEQRIG
+1303 
-1318 RTNLDSNKDLAEAYA
+1318 AYA
-1333 KLTGKDISGL
+1333 KLKNIDISN
-1343 TWKGDKFLDDSGE
+1343 TSFTGDKLV
-1356 TILDASNSDAR
+1356 
-1367 AKMRAQIYTDIARD
+1367 DIA
-1381 YGNLQIQQNAQ
+1381 GNTVIDVSNADKRGQIRKTIAIDTANAYDDTYYDKAGENSTQNAISLLDQ
-1392 AESQN
+1392 LQN
-1397 FLDIFDNARVDAAKA
+1397 NGAVA
-1412 GQKYGTDFSQ
+1412 GEKYGTDWSNAVLNYLSSKGEKFD
-1422 ALTDAISSSTNEWDL
+1422 LSSTFA
-1437 SNIYNRLD
+1437 RLD
-1445 PNEVDELKNMNQDQL
+1445 PEEVKSMREMSTQEIQNMLDVTDQA
-1460 LELFNLDESKI
+1460 
-1471 EELGLNSGEEFAEK
+1471 LGEFGAGTAKQAAEK
-1485 FQEALKN
+1485 FQNALKN
-1492 YKWDIN
+1492 YQWDK
-1498 DAIAGSMDLK
+1498 DAAIEASLSKMSDELPDDLSK
-1508 KEEIE
+1508 KKLE
-1513 EYGSDLTKKKYA
+1513 EYQEDVK
-1525 EYEKDIE
+1525 
-1532 IYAKNLMQVAEAE
+1532 IYASNLMEVAKNSE
-1545 ADVADGLKYDSDT
+1545 DVSDQMKYNSDAAT
-1558 AVDFAF
+1558 AFAL
-1564 RVVRMNK
+1564 RIIK
-1571 GIDKLADGMEDWIDI
+1571 
-1586 LNKSA
+1586 LNKAIDTLAGNYKDWSDIIKKSKDY
-1591 VTSQEY
+1591 SQEY
-1597 AETMYNIKDA
+1597 AEAMYGMRDA
-1607 LADVYDT
+1607 IADVYDVSI
-1614 EMDYIS
+1614 DYIS
-1620 HSFIKEHLDEIQ
+1620 NDFINEHLKEIEQ
-1632 KIATG
+1632 IANG
-1637 DEQAIEDLRDAL
+1637 SEEAIESLRHAVG
-1649 SEDILGNILI
+1649 EEIIVNILLQNEVDETML
-1659 ENNKSNQD
+1659 ENFKNQF
-1667 EILNTF
+1667 I
-1673 KSLREQ
+1673 SIREQ
-1679 IQEQMSGIAIGEMV
+1679 IETAMSGIKVGEDLDTSSF
-1693 PPGIDDT
+1693 IDKLNT
-1700 NFVKSL
+1700 MIRETGMSMEQVNSL
-1706 NQLIDDASLTVE
+1706 MASLKLEPEFTTQEMSVPKKEKITQTVHE
-1718 QANAIFSAMGVEP
+1718 VDK
-1731 TYATET
+1731 
-1737 VSQEQRNPVIE
+1737 
-1748 TTTTTRENPASE
+1748 ASTKE
-1760 FKYTGPDGTEHT
+1760 FPDGTKVTEWT
-1772 LEAPNFTQIQTSKTI
+1772 ATDKVIDLGEKTSEDKVTVY
-1787 GYTKDNVEV
+1787 G
-1796 PITAISM
+1796 
-1803 NGKQPHISG
+1803 ISG
-1812 IKKAPTGSFNN
+1812 DGTPPQIKSVKKAPDSSYNN
-1823 YSSKNSGGKSPGSG
+1823 YSSVNKGGKSPGSG
-1837 KKGGGGSSKPSKEK
+1837 KKGGSSKPSKEK
-1851 PLDKK
+1851 PMDKK
-1856 TDPYHDINIQLAL
+1856 TDPYHDVNIQLAL

-1875 LVQSQNDKAFGAKKI
+1875 MVQSQTDKAFGADKI
-1890 ENYNN
+1890 RNYNN
-1895 QLQLLNQKLDQ
+1895 QLRLLNQQLDQ
-1906 TKQKMAIARKEQE
+1906 TKQKLKIAQSEQS
-1919 RLGSLLANRGAR
+1919 RLGGLLAARGAT
-1931 FNADGTLANY
+1931 FNADGTIANY
-1941 EELYKSELAKVN
+1941 EQLYKQELAKVN
-1953 AMIDNYNNMS
+1953 AIINNYNGMS
-1963 KEEQEAYKDTL
+1963 KEQQESYKDTL

-1985 EELKD
+1985 EQLKD
-1990 YDNTVSSIIPELQQ
+1990 YDDTVSSIIPELQQ

-2065 MSVYLDPNGKGQ
+2065 MSVYLDFNGNGQ

-2367 TKTRMR
+2367 AKTRMR

-2506 STGVHDMINEFTGP
+2506 STGVHNMINEFTGP

-2579 LNDQYQDQID
+2579 LNDKYQDQID

-2611 AKQAATAAYN
+2611 AKQAATAAYD

>member
-57 IKQEVGQV
+57 IKQEAGQV
-65 QTAIASAFNPKLGS
+65 QTAISSAFNPKLGS

-394 QAAAI
+394 QAAAV

-618 ATQGELM
+618 ATQGGLM

-902 EEAATIG
+902 EEAATMG
-909 AAQFG
+909 AVQFG

-939 VGVNA
+939 VGINA

-1074 QTTDTVRST
+1074 QTTDAVRST

-1196 IYIEQQ
+1196 TYIEQQ

-1249 RRNSSTVNLA
+1249 RRNSSTINLA

-1274 QGVGKVI
+1274 QGVGKVV
-1281 LPWMWSSNKA
+1281 LPWMWGSNKA

-1445 PNEVDELKNMNQDQL
+1445 PNEVDKLKNMNQNQL

-1471 EELGLNSGEEFAEK
+1471 EELGLNSGKEFAEK
-1485 FQEALKN
+1485 FQKALKN
-1492 YKWDIN
+1492 HKWDIN

-1632 KIATG
+1632 KIAIG

-1659 ENNKSNQD
+1659 ENKKSNQD

-1803 NGKQPHISG
+1803 NGKQPHING

-1919 RLGSLLANRGAR
+1919 RLGGLLANRGAR

-1990 YDNTVSSIIPELQQ
+1990 YDNTVSSLIPQLQQ
-2004 NIQDAIDEQIELNI
+2004 DIQDAIDEQIEIAI
-2018 KKFNMEFEIRLDM
+2018 KKFNMEFEIHLDM
-2031 TEAKKDWNEFKKKI
+2031 TEARKDWNEFKKKI
-2045 IDGIKDDD
+2045 LDEIKDDD

-2065 MSVYLDPNGKGQ
+2065 MSVYLDFNGNGQ

-2542 DDLRDVQQASGE
+2542 DDLRDIQQASGE

-2646 NSGSQGGNANANG
+2646 NNGNQGGNANANG

>member
-57 IKQEVGQV
+57 IKQEAGQV

-190 FAIQANKAAQG
+190 FAIQANKAVQG

-323 TIGSAFK
+323 TIGSSFK

-372 REMGDII
+372 REMGDIV

-394 QAAAI
+394 QAAAV

-699 SRDAKGKNLA
+699 SRDAKGKNLT

-981 KTVSDYNDAKEE
+981 KTVSDYNDAKKE

-1057 TRMYSAKI
+1057 IRMYSAKI

-1196 IYIEQQ
+1196 TYIEQQ

-1239 IREEELAAEQ
+1239 IREEELTAEQ
-1249 RRNSSTVNLA
+1249 RRNSSTINLA

-1274 QGVGKVI
+1274 QGVGKIV
-1281 LPWMWSSNKA
+1281 LPWMWGSNKA

-1445 PNEVDELKNMNQDQL
+1445 PNEVDKLKNMNQDQL

-1471 EELGLNSGEEFAEK
+1471 EELGLNSGKEFAEK

-1823 YSSKNSGGKSPGSG
+1823 YSSKNSGGKSSGSG

-1919 RLGSLLANRGAR
+1919 RLGGLLANRGAR
-1931 FNADGTLANY
+1931 FNADGTLTNY

-1990 YDNTVSSIIPELQQ
+1990 YDNTVSSLIPQLQQ
-2004 NIQDAIDEQIELNI
+2004 DIQDAIDEQIEIAI
-2018 KKFNMEFEIRLDM
+2018 KKFNMEFEIHLDM
-2031 TEAKKDWNEFKKKI
+2031 TEARKDWNEFKKKI
-2045 IDGIKDDD
+2045 LDEIKDDD

-2065 MSVYLDPNGKGQ
+2065 MSVYLDFNGNGQ

-2412 ERFISLQNE
+2412 EKFISLQNE

-2659 TTKGHNGSSGRTLNE
+2659 TIKGHNGSSGRTLNE

>member
-57 IKQEVGQV
+57 IKQEAGQV
-65 QTAIASAFNPKLGS
+65 QTAISSAFNPKLGS

-699 SRDAKGKNLA
+699 SRDAKGKNLV

-902 EEAATIG
+902 EEAATMG

-939 VGVNA
+939 VGINA

-1113 DNQVRDITSKL
+1113 DNQIRDITSKL

-1249 RRNSSTVNLA
+1249 RRNNSTVNLA

-1274 QGVGKVI
+1274 QGVGKVV
-1281 LPWMWSSNKA
+1281 LPWMWGSNKA

-1397 FLDIFDNARVDAAKA
+1397 FLDIFDNARVNAAKA

-1445 PNEVDELKNMNQDQL
+1445 PNEVDELKNMNQNQL

-1823 YSSKNSGGKSPGSG
+1823 YSSKNSGGKSSGSG

-1919 RLGSLLANRGAR
+1919 RLGGLLANRGAR

-2131 IQDDVHQAWLDTM
+2131 IQDDIHQAWLDTM

-2232 AAVND
+2232 AAAND

>member
-57 IKQEVGQV
+57 IKQEAGQV
-65 QTAIASAFNPKLGS
+65 QTAISSAFNPKLGS

-902 EEAATIG
+902 EEAATMG

-939 VGVNA
+939 VGINA

-1183 AEANRRYISEMNK
+1183 AEVNRRYISEMNK

-1249 RRNSSTVNLA
+1249 RRNNSTVNLA

-1274 QGVGKVI
+1274 QGVGKVV
-1281 LPWMWSSNKA
+1281 LPWMWGSNKA

-1397 FLDIFDNARVDAAKA
+1397 FLNIFDNARVDAAKA

-1445 PNEVDELKNMNQDQL
+1445 PNEVDELKNMNQNQL

-1919 RLGSLLANRGAR
+1919 RLGGLLANRGAR

-1990 YDNTVSSIIPELQQ
+1990 YDNTVSSLIPQLQQ
-2004 NIQDAIDEQIELNI
+2004 DIQDAIDEQIEIAI
-2018 KKFNMEFEIRLDM
+2018 KKFNMEFEIHLDM
-2031 TEAKKDWNEFKKKI
+2031 TEARKDWNEFKKKI
-2045 IDGIKDDD
+2045 LDEIKDDD

-2100 SSVYGDNKTK
+2100 SSIYGDNKTK

-2367 TKTRMR
+2367 AKTRMR

-2430 EAIKEIQMDASLT
+2430 EAIKEIQMDALLT

-2456 LYNDLIQDITDQ
+2456 LYNDLIQNITDQ

-2611 AKQAATAAYN
+2611 AKQAATAAYD

>member
-57 IKQEVGQV
+57 IKQEAGQV

-323 TIGSAFK
+323 TIGSSFK

-394 QAAAI
+394 QAAAV

-625 TAEEAE
+625 TTEEAE

-777 ADFTKLGQDIE
+777 ADFTKLGQDVE

-817 ENVDMTSRIQNIVQM
+817 EDVDMTSRIQNIVQM

-902 EEAATIG
+902 EEAATMG
-909 AAQFG
+909 AVQFG

-939 VGVNA
+939 VGINA

-1083 GVGFNPFGLIDDI
+1083 GVGFNPFGLIDNI

-1196 IYIEQQ
+1196 TYIEQQ

-1249 RRNSSTVNLA
+1249 RRNSSTINLA

-1274 QGVGKVI
+1274 QGVGKVV
-1281 LPWMWSSNKA
+1281 LPWMWGSNKA

-1445 PNEVDELKNMNQDQL
+1445 PNEVDKLKNMNQNQL

-1471 EELGLNSGEEFAEK
+1471 EELGLNSGKEFAEK
-1485 FQEALKN
+1485 FQKALKN
-1492 YKWDIN
+1492 HKWDIN

-1632 KIATG
+1632 KIAIG

-1659 ENNKSNQD
+1659 ENKKSNQD

-1823 YSSKNSGGKSPGSG
+1823 HSSKNSGGKSPGSG

-1919 RLGSLLANRGAR
+1919 RLGSLLANHGAR

-2157 YEQVSNIIEHDRKV
+2157 YEQISNIIEHDRKV

-2430 EAIKEIQMDASLT
+2430 EAIKEIQMDALLT

-2659 TTKGHNGSSGRTLNE
+2659 TIKGHNGSSGRTLNE

>member
-57 IKQEVGQV
+57 IKQEAGQV
-65 QTAIASAFNPKLGS
+65 QTAISSAFNPKLGS

-504 TNVFSKQIA
+504 TNVFSRQIS
-513 ESIDATIKNSQ
+513 ESINATIKNSQ

-533 EGVLKT
+533 TGVIET
-539 LNAQQESFAQGNNGQ
+539 LNAQQDSFQKGNNGE
-554 KNQAIETRI
+554 KNKAIETRI
-563 AGVQKIKDRAG
+563 QGVNKLRDRAG
-574 AGLLNTEQIEQGMA
+574 AGLLNTDQVEQGMQ
-588 IVNAHATAQNSLDAF
+588 IINAHATAQNNLDAF
-603 DKQTEQLTNRIQAFV
+603 DKQTEQLTNRIQTFM

-631 KALISSNTAE
+631 KVLISSNSEE
-641 YEKYVQA
+641 YEKYISA
-648 IDKNDATLQQYKED
+648 IDKNNKTLAIYKIHVNE
-662 INQLKVA
+662 LKVA
-669 QEEYKKALEGVEQ
+669 QEEYKKALEEVDK
-682 AEQQYGKRSNEA
+682 AEKQYGKRSNEA
-694 TRARQ
+694 KQARTN
-699 SRDAKGKNLA
+699 RDAKGKVLA
-709 QATKNVTK
+709 GATKNVSK
-717 DLSTLGNRS
+717 DLNALGERQ
-726 DLSGS
+726 DLSGT
-731 TLEGLQETNAT
+731 TLEGLKQTNENI
-742 VIANIKTT
+742 VNNIKTN
-750 TKEGLKDIANDIQG
+750 TKKGLKDIANDIQD
-764 LADAAESAMQDVE
+764 LSDAAESAMQDVE
-777 ADFTKLGQDIE
+777 NDFTQLGNSIE
-788 QHGSDIT
+788 QHSSDIT
-795 NGVRDQLVGDE
+795 NGVRDQLAGE
-806 QSTGEEETKFF
+806 EKSTGEDENKFF
-817 ENVDMTSRIQNIVQM
+817 EDVDMTSSIQSIVQM
-832 TAAVGQLASGIQT
+832 TAAIGQLTSGIQT

-853 SNEDLTVGEKI
+853 KNEDLTTGEKV
-864 LQTIMALGTAIPL
+864 LQTFMAIGTALPL
-877 IITGFTTMK
+877 VINSITTLKTSTIGLSVAMGALETAEGATFSTAITG
-886 TSLVGLA
+886 
-893 VSFGVVGSA
+893 
-902 EEAATIG
+902 
-909 AAQFG
+909 
-914 AAIWTALAPILPII
+914 I
-928 LAVVAA
+928 LAVETALGPVWLVILAITAA
-934 VALLV
+934 VVAL
-939 VGVNA
+939 GVAINAVIADFDEEKNA
-944 AIKAWNADADAARE
+944 AAAAAEQVQE
-958 AAQAAKEAEESYLK
+958 ATKSFEECSNAAKELRSNITDYYDAVDNFNQLTSTAEGYADALNTANEKALELIKTLDLYDNYHYENGLIVIDEQALAEAQFKANRAANVSEKGLYTSQIYQNSADLDYQTKLLQRSVGTIYSTDKNGQMLEGTNNDFVEGWQISKESISSIVSELSKLNKTQYSEVMK
-972 LKEAAEELK
+972 NSDSFNSWLKELENSNPTIKANTEQISKQINGFQELVESTNEATQANKKYIDQINLIDLTNTYAEELRAGAINP
-981 KTVSDYNDAKEE
+981 KTGEINQGIFAQRASILNQSQSQDRIKQQKLDRRNYYDNLEFNRRGETYTDAKAWSREFSTDNKNTDVTDF
-993 LKDLKKGTEE
+993 LKDIG
-1003 YNKALEEANKTAKEL
+1003 
-1018 MEKYNLYDKAEYK
+1018 M
-1031 GGLLTFKEGTLE
+1031 
-1043 NLQGQLDTDVQNAS
+1043 
-1057 TRMYSAKI
+1057 
-1065 QANNAALKS
+1065 
-1074 QTTDTVRST
+1074 
-1083 GVGFNPFGLIDDI
+1083 
-1096 FAGLNPLVL
+1096 
-1105 LNDTISIT
+1105 T
-1113 DNQVRDITSKL
+1113 DNQ
-1124 QQLEKEDEIQ
+1124 
-1134 YEKIKNSNQA
+1134 IKDAIGYSNLKTN
-1144 FEEWIQATYKGD
+1144 E
-1156 YSMQQLAEQIGE
+1156 
-1168 NRNAFIDLANATNEA
+1168 DLA
-1183 AEANRRYISEMNK
+1183 R
-1196 IYIEQQ
+1196 
-1202 YGAQIGRMATNAK
+1202 
-1215 TGVIDQGLYNQ
+1215 
-1226 IVDILNSSAVQKK
+1226 
-1239 IREEELAAEQ
+1239 
-1249 RRNSSTVNLA
+1249 
-1259 GDKLTSQEAW
+1259 
-1269 SHEFS
+1269 
-1274 QGVGKVI
+1274 
-1281 LPWMWSSNKA
+1281 
-1291 SGNLNTLVTQYL
+1291 
-1303 KSNGVSDKYLEQRIG
+1303 
-1318 RTNLDSNKDLAEAYA
+1318 AYA
-1333 KLTGKDISGL
+1333 KLKNIDISN
-1343 TWKGDKFLDDSGE
+1343 TSFTGDKLV
-1356 TILDASNSDAR
+1356 
-1367 AKMRAQIYTDIARD
+1367 DIA
-1381 YGNLQIQQNAQ
+1381 GNTVIDVSNADKRGQIRKTIAIDTANAYDDTYYDKAGENSTQNAISLLDQ
-1392 AESQN
+1392 LQN
-1397 FLDIFDNARVDAAKA
+1397 NGAVA
-1412 GQKYGTDFSQ
+1412 GEKYGTDWSNAVLNYLSSKGEKFD
-1422 ALTDAISSSTNEWDL
+1422 LSSTFA
-1437 SNIYNRLD
+1437 RLD
-1445 PNEVDELKNMNQDQL
+1445 PEEVKSMREMSTQEIQNMLDVTDQA
-1460 LELFNLDESKI
+1460 
-1471 EELGLNSGEEFAEK
+1471 LGEFGAGTAKQAAEK
-1485 FQEALKN
+1485 FQNALKN
-1492 YKWDIN
+1492 YQWDK
-1498 DAIAGSMDLK
+1498 DAAIEASLSKMSDELPDDLSK
-1508 KEEIE
+1508 KKLE
-1513 EYGSDLTKKKYA
+1513 EYQEDVK
-1525 EYEKDIE
+1525 
-1532 IYAKNLMQVAEAE
+1532 IYASNLMEVAKNSE
-1545 ADVADGLKYDSDT
+1545 DVSDQMKYNSDAAT
-1558 AVDFAF
+1558 AFAL
-1564 RVVRMNK
+1564 RIIK
-1571 GIDKLADGMEDWIDI
+1571 
-1586 LNKSA
+1586 LNKAIDTLAGNYKDWSDIIKKSKDY
-1591 VTSQEY
+1591 SQEY
-1597 AETMYNIKDA
+1597 AEAMYGMRDA
-1607 LADVYDT
+1607 IADVYDVSI
-1614 EMDYIS
+1614 DYIS
-1620 HSFIKEHLDEIQ
+1620 NDFINEHLKEIEQ
-1632 KIATG
+1632 IANG
-1637 DEQAIEDLRDAL
+1637 SEEAIESLRHAVG
-1649 SEDILGNILI
+1649 EEIIVNILLQNEVDETML
-1659 ENNKSNQD
+1659 ENFKNQF
-1667 EILNTF
+1667 I
-1673 KSLREQ
+1673 SIREQ
-1679 IQEQMSGIAIGEMV
+1679 IETAMSGIKVGEDLDTSSF
-1693 PPGIDDT
+1693 IDKLNT
-1700 NFVKSL
+1700 MIRETGMSMEQVNSL
-1706 NQLIDDASLTVE
+1706 MASLKLEPEFTTQEMSVPKKEKITQTVHE
-1718 QANAIFSAMGVEP
+1718 VDK
-1731 TYATET
+1731 
-1737 VSQEQRNPVIE
+1737 
-1748 TTTTTRENPASE
+1748 ASTKE
-1760 FKYTGPDGTEHT
+1760 FPDGTKVTEWT
-1772 LEAPNFTQIQTSKTI
+1772 ATDKVIDLGEKTSEDKVTVY
-1787 GYTKDNVEV
+1787 G
-1796 PITAISM
+1796 
-1803 NGKQPHISG
+1803 ISG
-1812 IKKAPTGSFNN
+1812 DGTPPQIKSVKKAPDSSYNN
-1823 YSSKNSGGKSPGSG
+1823 YSSVNKGGKSPGSG
-1837 KKGGGGSSKPSKEK
+1837 KKGGSSKPSKEK
-1851 PLDKK
+1851 PMDKK
-1856 TDPYHDINIQLAL
+1856 TDPYHDVNIQLAL

-1875 LVQSQNDKAFGAKKI
+1875 MVQSQTDKAFGADKI
-1890 ENYNN
+1890 RNYNN
-1895 QLQLLNQKLDQ
+1895 QLRLLNQQLDQ
-1906 TKQKMAIARKEQE
+1906 TKQKLKIAQSEQS
-1919 RLGSLLANRGAR
+1919 RLGGLLAARGAT
-1931 FNADGTLANY
+1931 FNADGTIANY
-1941 EELYKSELAKVN
+1941 EQLYKQELAKVN
-1953 AMIDNYNNMS
+1953 AIINNYNGMS
-1963 KEEQEAYKDTL
+1963 KEQQESYKDTL

-1985 EELKD
+1985 EQLKD
-1990 YDNTVSSIIPELQQ
+1990 YDDTVSSIIPELQQ

-2367 TKTRMR
+2367 AKTRMR

-2506 STGVHDMINEFTGP
+2506 STGVHNMINEFTGP

-2611 AKQAATAAYN
+2611 AKQAATAAYD

-2646 NSGSQGGNANANG
+2646 NSGSQGGNANANS

>member
-57 IKQEVGQV
+57 IKQEAGQV

-323 TIGSAFK
+323 TIGSSFK

-372 REMGDII
+372 REMGDIV

-394 QAAAI
+394 QAAAV

-731 TLEGLQETNAT
+731 TLEGLQEANAT

-1083 GVGFNPFGLIDDI
+1083 GAGFNPFGLIDDI

-1281 LPWMWSSNKA
+1281 LPWMWGSNKA

-1571 GIDKLADGMEDWIDI
+1571 GIDKLTDGMEDWIDI

-1659 ENNKSNQD
+1659 ENKKSNQD

-1919 RLGSLLANRGAR
+1919 RLGGLLANRGAR

-2611 AKQAATAAYN
+2611 AKQAATAAYD

-2646 NSGSQGGNANANG
+2646 NSGSQGGSANANG

-2772 DTQNMLDMMKI
+2772 DTQNMLDMMRI

>member
-57 IKQEVGQV
+57 IKQEAGQV

-323 TIGSAFK
+323 TIGSSFK

-372 REMGDII
+372 REMGDIV

-394 QAAAI
+394 QAAAV

-902 EEAATIG
+902 EEAATMG
-909 AAQFG
+909 AVQFG

-939 VGVNA
+939 VGINA

-1043 NLQGQLDTDVQNAS
+1043 NLQGQLDADVQNAS

-1083 GVGFNPFGLIDDI
+1083 GVGFSPFGLIDDI

-1239 IREEELAAEQ
+1239 IREEELTAEQ
-1249 RRNSSTVNLA
+1249 RRNNSTINLA

-1274 QGVGKVI
+1274 QGVGKVV
-1281 LPWMWSSNKA
+1281 LPWMWGSNKA

-1445 PNEVDELKNMNQDQL
+1445 PNEVDELKNMNQNQL

-1659 ENNKSNQD
+1659 ENKKSNQD

-1823 YSSKNSGGKSPGSG
+1823 YSSKNSGGKSSGSG

-1851 PLDKK
+1851 PLNKK

-1919 RLGSLLANRGAR
+1919 RLGGLLANRGAR

-1990 YDNTVSSIIPELQQ
+1990 YDNTVSSLIPQLQQ
-2004 NIQDAIDEQIELNI
+2004 DIQDAIDEQIEIAI
-2018 KKFNMEFEIRLDM
+2018 KKFNMEFEIHLDM
-2031 TEAKKDWNEFKKKI
+2031 TEARKDWNEFKKKI
-2045 IDGIKDDD
+2045 LDEIKDDD

-2065 MSVYLDPNGKGQ
+2065 MSVYLDFNGNGQ

-2468 TVTAQTNL
+2468 TVTTQTNL

-2579 LNDQYQDQID
+2579 LNNQYQDQID

-2611 AKQAATAAYN
+2611 AKQAATAAYD

>member
-57 IKQEVGQV
+57 IKQEAGQV

-323 TIGSAFK
+323 TIGSSFK

-372 REMGDII
+372 REMGDIV

-394 QAAAI
+394 QAAAV

-864 LQTIMALGTAIPL
+864 LQIIMALGTAIPL

-902 EEAATIG
+902 EEVATMG
-909 AAQFG
+909 AVQFG

-939 VGVNA
+939 VGINA

-1043 NLQGQLDTDVQNAS
+1043 NLQGQLDADVQNAS

-1239 IREEELAAEQ
+1239 IREEELTAEQ
-1249 RRNSSTVNLA
+1249 RRNNSTVNLA

-1274 QGVGKVI
+1274 QGVGKVV
-1281 LPWMWSSNKA
+1281 LPWMWGSNKA

-1919 RLGSLLANRGAR
+1919 RLGGLLANRGAR

-1990 YDNTVSSIIPELQQ
+1990 YDNTVSSLIPQLQQ
-2004 NIQDAIDEQIELNI
+2004 DIQDAIDEQIEIAI
-2018 KKFNMEFEIRLDM
+2018 KKFNMEFEIHLDM
-2031 TEAKKDWNEFKKKI
+2031 TEARKDWNEFKKKI
-2045 IDGIKDDD
+2045 LDEIKDDD

-2065 MSVYLDPNGKGQ
+2065 MSVYLDFNGNGQ

-2090 QYEQMRDTGW
+2090 QYKQMRDTGW

-2183 LARMYEMQHQ
+2183 LARMYKMQHQ

-2367 TKTRMR
+2367 AKTRMR

-2456 LYNDLIQDITDQ
+2456 LYNDLIQNITDQ

-2611 AKQAATAAYN
+2611 AKQAATAAYD

-2646 NSGSQGGNANANG
+2646 NSGSQGGNANTNS

>member
-57 IKQEVGQV
+57 IKQEAGQV
-65 QTAIASAFNPKLGS
+65 QTAISSAFNPKLGS

-372 REMGDII
+372 REMGDIV

-394 QAAAI
+394 QAAAV

-504 TNVFSKQIA
+504 TNIFSKQIA

-902 EEAATIG
+902 EEVATMG

-939 VGVNA
+939 VGINA

-1074 QTTDTVRST
+1074 QTTDAVRST

-1144 FEEWIQATYKGD
+1144 FEEWIQVTYKGD

-1196 IYIEQQ
+1196 TYIEQQ

-1445 PNEVDELKNMNQDQL
+1445 PNEVDKLKNMNQDQL

-1471 EELGLNSGEEFAEK
+1471 KELGLNSGKEFAEK

-1571 GIDKLADGMEDWIDI
+1571 GIDKLADSMEDWIDI

-1990 YDNTVSSIIPELQQ
+1990 YDNTVSSLIPQLQQ
-2004 NIQDAIDEQIELNI
+2004 DIQDAIDEQIEIAI
-2018 KKFNMEFEIRLDM
+2018 KKFNMEFEIHLDM
-2031 TEAKKDWNEFKKKI
+2031 TEARKDWNEFKKKI
-2045 IDGIKDDD
+2045 LDEIKDDD

-2065 MSVYLDPNGKGQ
+2065 MSVYLDFNGNGQ

-2604 YKGITDA
+2604 YKDITDA
-2611 AKQAATAAYN
+2611 AKQAATAAYD
-2621 YWMTENEIAAKKAAQ
+2621 YWMTENEIAAKKSAQ

-2646 NSGSQGGNANANG
+2646 NSGNQGGNANANG

-2772 DTQNMLDMMKI
+2772 DTQNMLDMMRI

>member
-57 IKQEVGQV
+57 IKQEAGQV
-65 QTAIASAFNPKLGS
+65 QTAISSAFNPKLGS

-504 TNVFSKQIA
+504 TNVFSRQIS
-513 ESIDATIKNSQ
+513 ESINATIKNSQ

-533 EGVLKT
+533 TGVIET
-539 LNAQQESFAQGNNGQ
+539 LNAQQDSFQKGNNGE
-554 KNQAIETRI
+554 KNKAIETRI
-563 AGVQKIKDRAG
+563 QGVNKLRNRAG
-574 AGLLNTEQIEQGMA
+574 AGLLNTDQVEQGMQ
-588 IVNAHATAQNSLDAF
+588 IINAHATAQNNLDAF
-603 DKQTEQLTNRIQAFV
+603 DKQTEQLTNRIQTFM

-631 KALISSNTAE
+631 KVLISSNSEE
-641 YEKYVQA
+641 YEKYISA
-648 IDKNDATLQQYKED
+648 IDKNNKTLAIYKTHVNE
-662 INQLKVA
+662 LKVA
-669 QEEYKKALEGVEQ
+669 QEEYKKALEEVDK
-682 AEQQYGKRSNEA
+682 AEKQYGKRSNEA
-694 TRARQ
+694 KQARTN
-699 SRDAKGKNLA
+699 RDAKGKVLA
-709 QATKNVTK
+709 GATKNVSK
-717 DLSTLGNRS
+717 DLNALGERQ
-726 DLSGS
+726 DLSGT
-731 TLEGLQETNAT
+731 TLEGLKQTNENI
-742 VIANIKTT
+742 VNNIKTN
-750 TKEGLKDIANDIQG
+750 TKKGLKDIANDIQD
-764 LADAAESAMQDVE
+764 LSDAAESAMQDVE
-777 ADFTKLGQDIE
+777 NDFTQLGNSIE
-788 QHGSDIT
+788 QHSSDIT
-795 NGVRDQLVGDE
+795 NGVRDQLAGE
-806 QSTGEEETKFF
+806 EKSTGEDENKFF
-817 ENVDMTSRIQNIVQM
+817 EDVDMTSSIQSIVQM
-832 TAAVGQLASGIQT
+832 TAAIGQLTSGIQT

-853 SNEDLTVGEKI
+853 KNEDLTTGEKV
-864 LQTIMALGTAIPL
+864 LQTFMAIGTALPL
-877 IITGFTTMK
+877 VINSITTLKTSTIGLSVAMGALETAEGATFSTAITG
-886 TSLVGLA
+886 
-893 VSFGVVGSA
+893 
-902 EEAATIG
+902 
-909 AAQFG
+909 
-914 AAIWTALAPILPII
+914 I
-928 LAVVAA
+928 LAVETALGPVWLVILAITAA
-934 VALLV
+934 VVAL
-939 VGVNA
+939 GVAINAVIADFDEEKNA
-944 AIKAWNADADAARE
+944 AAAAAEQVQE
-958 AAQAAKEAEESYLK
+958 ATKSFEECSNAAKELRSNITDYYDAVDNFNQLTSTAEGYADALNTANEKALELIKTLDLYDNYHYENGLIVIDEQALAEAQFKANRAANVSEKGLYTSQIYQNSADLDYQTKLLQRSVGTIYSTDKNGQMLEGTNNDFVEGWQISKESISSIVSELSKLNKTQYSEVMK
-972 LKEAAEELK
+972 NSDSFNSWLKELENSNPTIKANTEQISKQINGFQELVESTNEATQANKKYIDQINLIDLTNTYAEELRAGAINP
-981 KTVSDYNDAKEE
+981 KTGEINQGIFAQRASILNQSQSQDRIKQQKLDRRNYYDNLEFNRRGETYTDAKAWSREFSTDNKNTDVTDF
-993 LKDLKKGTEE
+993 LKDIG
-1003 YNKALEEANKTAKEL
+1003 
-1018 MEKYNLYDKAEYK
+1018 M
-1031 GGLLTFKEGTLE
+1031 
-1043 NLQGQLDTDVQNAS
+1043 
-1057 TRMYSAKI
+1057 
-1065 QANNAALKS
+1065 
-1074 QTTDTVRST
+1074 
-1083 GVGFNPFGLIDDI
+1083 
-1096 FAGLNPLVL
+1096 
-1105 LNDTISIT
+1105 T
-1113 DNQVRDITSKL
+1113 DNQ
-1124 QQLEKEDEIQ
+1124 
-1134 YEKIKNSNQA
+1134 IKDAIGYSNLKTN
-1144 FEEWIQATYKGD
+1144 E
-1156 YSMQQLAEQIGE
+1156 
-1168 NRNAFIDLANATNEA
+1168 DLA
-1183 AEANRRYISEMNK
+1183 R
-1196 IYIEQQ
+1196 
-1202 YGAQIGRMATNAK
+1202 
-1215 TGVIDQGLYNQ
+1215 
-1226 IVDILNSSAVQKK
+1226 
-1239 IREEELAAEQ
+1239 
-1249 RRNSSTVNLA
+1249 
-1259 GDKLTSQEAW
+1259 
-1269 SHEFS
+1269 
-1274 QGVGKVI
+1274 
-1281 LPWMWSSNKA
+1281 
-1291 SGNLNTLVTQYL
+1291 
-1303 KSNGVSDKYLEQRIG
+1303 
-1318 RTNLDSNKDLAEAYA
+1318 AYA
-1333 KLTGKDISGL
+1333 KLKNIDISN
-1343 TWKGDKFLDDSGE
+1343 TSFTGDKLV
-1356 TILDASNSDAR
+1356 
-1367 AKMRAQIYTDIARD
+1367 DIA
-1381 YGNLQIQQNAQ
+1381 GNTVIDVSNADKRGQIRKTIAIDTANAYDDTYYDKAGENSTQNAISLLDQ
-1392 AESQN
+1392 LQN
-1397 FLDIFDNARVDAAKA
+1397 NGAVA
-1412 GQKYGTDFSQ
+1412 GEKYGTDWSNAVLNYLSSKGEKFD
-1422 ALTDAISSSTNEWDL
+1422 LSSTFA
-1437 SNIYNRLD
+1437 RLD
-1445 PNEVDELKNMNQDQL
+1445 PEEVKSMREMSTQEIQNMLDVTDQA
-1460 LELFNLDESKI
+1460 
-1471 EELGLNSGEEFAEK
+1471 LGEFGAGTAEQAAEK
-1485 FQEALKN
+1485 FQNALKN
-1492 YKWDIN
+1492 YQWDK
-1498 DAIAGSMDLK
+1498 DAAIEASLSKMSDELPDDLSK
-1508 KEEIE
+1508 KKLE
-1513 EYGSDLTKKKYA
+1513 EYQEDVK
-1525 EYEKDIE
+1525 
-1532 IYAKNLMQVAEAE
+1532 IYASNLMEVAKNSE
-1545 ADVADGLKYDSDT
+1545 DVSDQMKYNSDAAT
-1558 AVDFAF
+1558 AFAL
-1564 RVVRMNK
+1564 RIIK
-1571 GIDKLADGMEDWIDI
+1571 
-1586 LNKSA
+1586 LNKAIDTLAGNYKDWSDIIKKSKDY
-1591 VTSQEY
+1591 SQEY
-1597 AETMYNIKDA
+1597 AEAMYGMRDA
-1607 LADVYDT
+1607 IADVYDVSI
-1614 EMDYIS
+1614 DYIS
-1620 HSFIKEHLDEIQ
+1620 NDFINEHLKEIEQ
-1632 KIATG
+1632 IANG
-1637 DEQAIEDLRDAL
+1637 SEEAIESLRHAVG
-1649 SEDILGNILI
+1649 EEIIVNILLQNEVDETML
-1659 ENNKSNQD
+1659 ENFKNQF
-1667 EILNTF
+1667 I
-1673 KSLREQ
+1673 SIREQ
-1679 IQEQMSGIAIGEMV
+1679 IEIAMSGIKVGEDLDTSSF
-1693 PPGIDDT
+1693 IDKLNT
-1700 NFVKSL
+1700 MIRETGMSMEQVNSL
-1706 NQLIDDASLTVE
+1706 MASLKLEPEFTTQEMSVPKKEKITQTVHE
-1718 QANAIFSAMGVEP
+1718 VDK
-1731 TYATET
+1731 
-1737 VSQEQRNPVIE
+1737 
-1748 TTTTTRENPASE
+1748 ASTKE
-1760 FKYTGPDGTEHT
+1760 FPDGTKVTEWT
-1772 LEAPNFTQIQTSKTI
+1772 ATDKVIDLGEKTSEDKVTVY
-1787 GYTKDNVEV
+1787 G
-1796 PITAISM
+1796 
-1803 NGKQPHISG
+1803 ISG
-1812 IKKAPTGSFNN
+1812 DGTPPQIKSVKKAPDSSYNN
-1823 YSSKNSGGKSPGSG
+1823 YSSVNKGGKSPGSG
-1837 KKGGGGSSKPSKEK
+1837 KKGGSSKPSKEK
-1851 PLDKK
+1851 PMDKK
-1856 TDPYHDINIQLAL
+1856 TDPYHDVNIQLAL

-1875 LVQSQNDKAFGAKKI
+1875 MVQSQTDKAFGADKI
-1890 ENYNN
+1890 RNYNN
-1895 QLQLLNQKLDQ
+1895 QLRLLNQQLDQ
-1906 TKQKMAIARKEQE
+1906 TKQKLKIAQSEQS
-1919 RLGSLLANRGAR
+1919 RLGGLLAARGAT
-1931 FNADGTLANY
+1931 FNADGTIANY
-1941 EELYKSELAKVN
+1941 EQLYKQELAKVN
-1953 AMIDNYNNMS
+1953 AIINNYNGMS
-1963 KEEQEAYKDTL
+1963 KEQQESYKDTL

-1985 EELKD
+1985 EQLKD
-1990 YDNTVSSIIPELQQ
+1990 YDDTVSSIIPELQQ

-2065 MSVYLDPNGKGQ
+2065 MSVYLDSNGKGQ

-2322 KLNDLMNKELDALRS
+2322 KLNDLMNKELDALRN

-2367 TKTRMR
+2367 AKTRMR

-2611 AKQAATAAYN
+2611 AKQAATAAYD

>member
-57 IKQEVGQV
+57 IKQEAGQV

-323 TIGSAFK
+323 TIGSSFK

-864 LQTIMALGTAIPL
+864 LQIIMALGTAIPL

-902 EEAATIG
+902 EEVATMG
-909 AAQFG
+909 AVQFG

-939 VGVNA
+939 VGINA

-1239 IREEELAAEQ
+1239 IREEELTAEQ
-1249 RRNSSTVNLA
+1249 RRNNSTVNLA

-1274 QGVGKVI
+1274 QGVGKVV
-1281 LPWMWSSNKA
+1281 LPWMWGSNKA

-1919 RLGSLLANRGAR
+1919 RLGGLLANRGAR

-1990 YDNTVSSIIPELQQ
+1990 YDNTVSSLIPQLQQ
-2004 NIQDAIDEQIELNI
+2004 DIQDAIDEQIEIAI
-2018 KKFNMEFEIRLDM
+2018 KKFNMEFEIHLDM
-2031 TEAKKDWNEFKKKI
+2031 TEARKDWNEFKKKI
-2045 IDGIKDDD
+2045 LDEIKDDD

-2065 MSVYLDPNGKGQ
+2065 MSVYLDFNGNGQ

-2090 QYEQMRDTGW
+2090 QYKQMRDTGW

-2183 LARMYEMQHQ
+2183 LARMYKMQHQ

-2313 STDNVSSQR
+2313 STDNVNSQR

-2367 TKTRMR
+2367 AKTRMR

-2456 LYNDLIQDITDQ
+2456 LYNDLIQNITDQ

-2506 STGVHDMINEFTGP
+2506 STGVHNMINEFTGP

-2611 AKQAATAAYN
+2611 AKQAATAAYD

-2646 NSGSQGGNANANG
+2646 NSGSQGGNANTNS

>member
-20 LSQLKSELAN
+20 LSQLKLELAN

-57 IKQEVGQV
+57 IKQEAGQV
-65 QTAIASAFNPKLGS
+65 QTAISSAFNPKLGS

-806 QSTGEEETKFF
+806 QSAGEEETKFF
-817 ENVDMTSRIQNIVQM
+817 EDVDMTSRIQNIVQM

-893 VSFGVVGSA
+893 VSFGIVGSA
-902 EEAATIG
+902 EEAATMG
-909 AAQFG
+909 AVQFG

-939 VGVNA
+939 VGINA

-1074 QTTDTVRST
+1074 QTTDAVRST

-1196 IYIEQQ
+1196 TYIEQQ

-1571 GIDKLADGMEDWIDI
+1571 GIDKLADGMKDWIDI

-1679 IQEQMSGIAIGEMV
+1679 IQEQMSEIAIGEMV

-1823 YSSKNSGGKSPGSG
+1823 YSSKNNGGKSPGSG

-1851 PLDKK
+1851 PLNKK

-1919 RLGSLLANRGAR
+1919 RLGGLLANRGAR

-1990 YDNTVSSIIPELQQ
+1990 YDNTVSSLIPQLQQ
-2004 NIQDAIDEQIELNI
+2004 DIQDAIDEQIEIAI
-2018 KKFNMEFEIRLDM
+2018 KKFNMEFEIHLDM
-2031 TEAKKDWNEFKKKI
+2031 TEARKDWNEFKKKI
-2045 IDGIKDDD
+2045 LDEIKDDD

-2065 MSVYLDPNGKGQ
+2065 MSVYLDFNGNGQ

-2183 LARMYEMQHQ
+2183 LARIYEMQHQ

-2611 AKQAATAAYN
+2611 AKQAATAAYD

>member
-57 IKQEVGQV
+57 IKQEAGQV
-65 QTAIASAFNPKLGS
+65 QTAISSAFNPKLGS

-323 TIGSAFK
+323 TIGSSFK

-372 REMGDII
+372 REMGDIV

-394 QAAAI
+394 QAAAV

-1239 IREEELAAEQ
+1239 IREEELTAEQ
-1249 RRNSSTVNLA
+1249 RRNNSTVNLA

-1274 QGVGKVI
+1274 QGVGKVV
-1281 LPWMWSSNKA
+1281 LPWMWGSNKA

-1445 PNEVDELKNMNQDQL
+1445 PNEVDELKNMNQNQL

-1919 RLGSLLANRGAR
+1919 RLGGLLANRGAR

-1990 YDNTVSSIIPELQQ
+1990 YDNTVSSLIPQLQQ
-2004 NIQDAIDEQIELNI
+2004 DIQDAIDEQIEIAI
-2018 KKFNMEFEIRLDM
+2018 KKFNMEFEIHLDM
-2031 TEAKKDWNEFKKKI
+2031 TEARKDWNEFKKKI
-2045 IDGIKDDD
+2045 LDEIKDDD

-2065 MSVYLDPNGKGQ
+2065 MSVYLDFNGNGQ

-2313 STDNVSSQR
+2313 STDNVNSQR

-2367 TKTRMR
+2367 AKTRMR

-2402 LENSLYNFDK
+2402 LENSLYSFDK

-2456 LYNDLIQDITDQ
+2456 LYNDLIQNITDQ

-2611 AKQAATAAYN
+2611 AKQAATAAYD

>member
-57 IKQEVGQV
+57 IKQEAGQV

-323 TIGSAFK
+323 TIGSSFK

-372 REMGDII
+372 REMGDIV

-394 QAAAI
+394 QAAAV

-864 LQTIMALGTAIPL
+864 LQIIMALGTAIPL

-902 EEAATIG
+902 EEVATMG
-909 AAQFG
+909 AVQFG

-939 VGVNA
+939 VGINA

-1043 NLQGQLDTDVQNAS
+1043 NLQGQLDADVQNAS

-1239 IREEELAAEQ
+1239 IREEELTAEQ
-1249 RRNSSTVNLA
+1249 RRNNSTVNLA

-1274 QGVGKVI
+1274 QGVGKVV
-1281 LPWMWSSNKA
+1281 LPWMWGSNKA

-1919 RLGSLLANRGAR
+1919 RLGGLLANRGAR

-1990 YDNTVSSIIPELQQ
+1990 YDNTVSSLIPQLQQ
-2004 NIQDAIDEQIELNI
+2004 DIQDAIDEQIEIAI
-2018 KKFNMEFEIRLDM
+2018 KKFNMEFEIHLDM
-2031 TEAKKDWNEFKKKI
+2031 TEARKDWNEFKKKI
-2045 IDGIKDDD
+2045 LDEIKDDD

-2065 MSVYLDPNGKGQ
+2065 MSVYLDFNGNGQ

-2090 QYEQMRDTGW
+2090 QYKQMRDTGW

-2183 LARMYEMQHQ
+2183 LARMYKMQHQ

-2367 TKTRMR
+2367 AKTRMR

-2456 LYNDLIQDITDQ
+2456 LYNDLIQNITDQ

-2506 STGVHDMINEFTGP
+2506 STGVHNMINEFTGP

-2611 AKQAATAAYN
+2611 AKQAATAAYD

-2646 NSGSQGGNANANG
+2646 NSGSQGGNANTNS

>member
-57 IKQEVGQV
+57 IKQEAGQV

-323 TIGSAFK
+323 TIGSSFK

-372 REMGDII
+372 REMGDIV

-394 QAAAI
+394 QAAAV

-625 TAEEAE
+625 TTEEAE

-777 ADFTKLGQDIE
+777 ADFTKLGQDVE

-817 ENVDMTSRIQNIVQM
+817 EDVDMTSRIQNIVQM

-902 EEAATIG
+902 EEAATMG
-909 AAQFG
+909 AVQFG

-939 VGVNA
+939 VGINA

-1083 GVGFNPFGLIDDI
+1083 GVGFNPFGLIDNI

-1196 IYIEQQ
+1196 TYIEQQ

-1249 RRNSSTVNLA
+1249 RRNSSTINLA

-1274 QGVGKVI
+1274 QGVGKVV
-1281 LPWMWSSNKA
+1281 LPWMWGSNKA

-1445 PNEVDELKNMNQDQL
+1445 PNEVDKLKNMNQNQL

-1471 EELGLNSGEEFAEK
+1471 EELGLNSGKEFAEK
-1485 FQEALKN
+1485 FQKALKN
-1492 YKWDIN
+1492 HKWDIN

-1632 KIATG
+1632 KIAIG

-1659 ENNKSNQD
+1659 ENKKSNQD

-1823 YSSKNSGGKSPGSG
+1823 HSSKNSGGKSPGSG

-1919 RLGSLLANRGAR
+1919 RLGSLLANHGAR

-2157 YEQVSNIIEHDRKV
+2157 YEQISNIIEHDRKV

-2412 ERFISLQNE
+2412 EKFISLQNE

-2430 EAIKEIQMDASLT
+2430 EAIKEIQMDALLT

-2659 TTKGHNGSSGRTLNE
+2659 TIKGHNGSSGRTLNE

>member
-57 IKQEVGQV
+57 IKQEAGQV

-234 KTANVTGQTGREASE
+234 KTANVTGQNGREASE

-323 TIGSAFK
+323 TIGSSFK

-372 REMGDII
+372 REMGDIV

-394 QAAAI
+394 QAAAV

-466 KGINSGID
+466 KGINSEID

-777 ADFTKLGQDIE
+777 ADFTKLGQDVE

-806 QSTGEEETKFF
+806 QSTGEEENKFF
-817 ENVDMTSRIQNIVQM
+817 EDVDMTSSIQSVVQM
-832 TAAVGQLASGIQT
+832 TAAIGQLTSGIQT

-853 SNEDLTVGEKI
+853 KNEDLTTGEKV
-864 LQTIMALGTAIPL
+864 LQTFMAIGTALPL
-877 IITGFTTMK
+877 VINSITTLKTSTIGLSVAMGALETAEGATFSTAITG
-886 TSLVGLA
+886 
-893 VSFGVVGSA
+893 
-902 EEAATIG
+902 
-909 AAQFG
+909 
-914 AAIWTALAPILPII
+914 I
-928 LAVVAA
+928 LAVETALGPVWLVILAITAA
-934 VALLV
+934 VVAL
-939 VGVNA
+939 GVAINAVIADFDEEKNA
-944 AIKAWNADADAARE
+944 AAAAAEQVQE
-958 AAQAAKEAEESYLK
+958 ATKSFEECSNAAKELRSNITDYYDAVDNFNQLTSTAEGYADALNTANEKALELIKTLDLYDNYHYENGLIVIDEQALAEAQFKANRAANVSEKGLYTSQIYQNSADLDYQTKLLQRSVGTIYSTDKNGQMLEGTNNDFVEGWQISKESISSIVSELSKLNKTQYSEVMK
-972 LKEAAEELK
+972 NSDSFNSWLKELENSNPTIKANTEQISKQINGFQELVESTNEATQANKKYIDQINLIDLTNTYAEELRAGAINP
-981 KTVSDYNDAKEE
+981 KTGEVDQGIFAQRASILNQSQSQDRIKQQKLDRRNYYDNLEFNRRGETYTDAKAWSREFSTDNKNTDVTDF
-993 LKDLKKGTEE
+993 LKDIG
-1003 YNKALEEANKTAKEL
+1003 
-1018 MEKYNLYDKAEYK
+1018 M
-1031 GGLLTFKEGTLE
+1031 
-1043 NLQGQLDTDVQNAS
+1043 
-1057 TRMYSAKI
+1057 
-1065 QANNAALKS
+1065 
-1074 QTTDTVRST
+1074 
-1083 GVGFNPFGLIDDI
+1083 
-1096 FAGLNPLVL
+1096 
-1105 LNDTISIT
+1105 T
-1113 DNQVRDITSKL
+1113 DNQ
-1124 QQLEKEDEIQ
+1124 
-1134 YEKIKNSNQA
+1134 IKDAIGYSNLKTN
-1144 FEEWIQATYKGD
+1144 E
-1156 YSMQQLAEQIGE
+1156 
-1168 NRNAFIDLANATNEA
+1168 DLA
-1183 AEANRRYISEMNK
+1183 R
-1196 IYIEQQ
+1196 
-1202 YGAQIGRMATNAK
+1202 
-1215 TGVIDQGLYNQ
+1215 
-1226 IVDILNSSAVQKK
+1226 
-1239 IREEELAAEQ
+1239 
-1249 RRNSSTVNLA
+1249 
-1259 GDKLTSQEAW
+1259 
-1269 SHEFS
+1269 
-1274 QGVGKVI
+1274 
-1281 LPWMWSSNKA
+1281 
-1291 SGNLNTLVTQYL
+1291 
-1303 KSNGVSDKYLEQRIG
+1303 
-1318 RTNLDSNKDLAEAYA
+1318 AYA
-1333 KLTGKDISGL
+1333 KLKNIDISN
-1343 TWKGDKFLDDSGE
+1343 TSFTGDKLV
-1356 TILDASNSDAR
+1356 
-1367 AKMRAQIYTDIARD
+1367 DIA
-1381 YGNLQIQQNAQ
+1381 GNTVIDVSNADKRGQIRKTIAIDTANAYDDAYYDKAGENSTQNAISLLDQ
-1392 AESQN
+1392 LQN
-1397 FLDIFDNARVDAAKA
+1397 NGAVA
-1412 GQKYGTDFSQ
+1412 GEKYGTNWSNAVLNYLSSEGEKFD
-1422 ALTDAISSSTNEWDL
+1422 LSSTFA
-1437 SNIYNRLD
+1437 RLD
-1445 PNEVDELKNMNQDQL
+1445 PEEVKSMREMSTQEIQNMLGITDQAL
-1460 LELFNLDESKI
+1460 
-1471 EELGLNSGEEFAEK
+1471 EEFGAGTAKQAAEK
-1485 FQEALKN
+1485 FQNALKN
-1492 YKWDIN
+1492 YQWDK
-1498 DAIAGSMDLK
+1498 DAAIEASLSKMSDELPDDLSK
-1508 KEEIE
+1508 KKLE
-1513 EYGSDLTKKKYA
+1513 EYQEDVK
-1525 EYEKDIE
+1525 
-1532 IYAKNLMQVAEAE
+1532 IYASNLMEVAKNSE
-1545 ADVADGLKYDSDT
+1545 DVSDQMKYNSDAAT
-1558 AVDFAF
+1558 AFAL
-1564 RVVRMNK
+1564 RIIKLNK
-1571 GIDKLADGMEDWIDI
+1571 AIDTLADNYKDWSDI
-1586 LNKSA
+1586 IKKSKDY
-1591 VTSQEY
+1591 SQEY
-1597 AETMYNIKDA
+1597 AEAMYGMRDA
-1607 LADVYDT
+1607 IADVYDVSI
-1614 EMDYIS
+1614 DYIS
-1620 HSFIKEHLDEIQ
+1620 NDFINEHLKEIEQ
-1632 KIATG
+1632 IANG
-1637 DEQAIEDLRDAL
+1637 SEEAIESLRHAVG
-1649 SEDILGNILI
+1649 EEIIVNILLQN
-1659 ENNKSNQD
+1659 EVDETMLEDFKNQF
-1667 EILNTF
+1667 I
-1673 KSLREQ
+1673 SIREQ
-1679 IQEQMSGIAIGEMV
+1679 IETAMSGIKVGEDLDTSSF
-1693 PPGIDDT
+1693 IDKLNT
-1700 NFVKSL
+1700 MIRETGMSMEQVNSL
-1706 NQLIDDASLTVE
+1706 MASLKLEPEFTTQEMSVPKKEKITQTVHE
-1718 QANAIFSAMGVEP
+1718 VDK
-1731 TYATET
+1731 
-1737 VSQEQRNPVIE
+1737 
-1748 TTTTTRENPASE
+1748 ASTKE
-1760 FKYTGPDGTEHT
+1760 FPDGTKVTEWT
-1772 LEAPNFTQIQTSKTI
+1772 ATDKVIDLGEKTSEDKVTVY
-1787 GYTKDNVEV
+1787 G
-1796 PITAISM
+1796 
-1803 NGKQPHISG
+1803 ISG
-1812 IKKAPTGSFNN
+1812 DGTPPQIKSVKKAPDSSYNN
-1823 YSSKNSGGKSPGSG
+1823 YSSVNKGRKSPGSG
-1837 KKGGGGSSKPSKEK
+1837 KKGGSSKPSKEK
-1851 PLDKK
+1851 PMDKK
-1856 TDPYHDINIQLAL
+1856 TDPYHDVNIQLAL

-1875 LVQSQNDKAFGAKKI
+1875 MVQSQTDKAFGTDKI
-1890 ENYNN
+1890 RNYNN
-1895 QLQLLNQKLDQ
+1895 QLRLLNQQLDQ
-1906 TKQKMAIARKEQE
+1906 TKQKLKIAQSEQS
-1919 RLGSLLANRGAR
+1919 RLGELLAARGAI
-1931 FNADGTLANY
+1931 FNADGTIANY
-1941 EELYKSELAKVN
+1941 EQLYKQELAKVN
-1953 AMIDNYNNMS
+1953 AIVNNYNGMS
-1963 KEEQEAYKDTL
+1963 KEQQESYKDTL

-1985 EELKD
+1985 EQLKD
-1990 YDNTVSSIIPELQQ
+1990 YDDTVSSIIPELQQ

-2065 MSVYLDPNGKGQ
+2065 MSVYLDFNGNGQ

-2611 AKQAATAAYN
+2611 AKQAATAAYD

-2646 NSGSQGGNANANG
+2646 NNGNQGGNANANG

>member
-57 IKQEVGQV
+57 IKQEAGQV

-190 FAIQANKAAQG
+190 FAIQANKAVQG

-323 TIGSAFK
+323 TIGSSFK

-372 REMGDII
+372 REMGDIV

-394 QAAAI
+394 QAAAV

-699 SRDAKGKNLA
+699 SRDAKGKNLT

-981 KTVSDYNDAKEE
+981 KTVSDYNDAKKE

-1057 TRMYSAKI
+1057 IRMYSAKI

-1196 IYIEQQ
+1196 TYIEQQ

-1239 IREEELAAEQ
+1239 IREEELTAEQ
-1249 RRNSSTVNLA
+1249 RRNSSTINLA

-1274 QGVGKVI
+1274 QGVGKIV
-1281 LPWMWSSNKA
+1281 LPWMWGSNKA

-1445 PNEVDELKNMNQDQL
+1445 PNEVDKLKNMNQDQL

-1471 EELGLNSGEEFAEK
+1471 EELGLNSGKEFAEK

-1823 YSSKNSGGKSPGSG
+1823 YSSKNSGGKSSGSG

-1919 RLGSLLANRGAR
+1919 RLGGLLANRGAR
-1931 FNADGTLANY
+1931 FNADGTLTNY

-1990 YDNTVSSIIPELQQ
+1990 YDNTVSSLIPQLQQ
-2004 NIQDAIDEQIELNI
+2004 DIQDAIDEQIEIAI
-2018 KKFNMEFEIRLDM
+2018 KKFNMEFEIHLDM
-2031 TEAKKDWNEFKKKI
+2031 TEARKDWNEFKKKI
-2045 IDGIKDDD
+2045 LDEIKDDD

-2065 MSVYLDPNGKGQ
+2065 MSVYLDFNGNGQ

-2659 TTKGHNGSSGRTLNE
+2659 TIKGHNGSSGRTLNE

>member
-57 IKQEVGQV
+57 IKQEAGQV
-65 QTAIASAFNPKLGS
+65 QTAISSAFNPKLGS

-699 SRDAKGKNLA
+699 SRDAKGKNLV

-902 EEAATIG
+902 EEAATMG

-939 VGVNA
+939 VGINA

-1113 DNQVRDITSKL
+1113 DNQIRDITSKL

-1249 RRNSSTVNLA
+1249 RRNNSTVNLA

-1274 QGVGKVI
+1274 QGVGKVV
-1281 LPWMWSSNKA
+1281 LPWMWGSNKA

-1397 FLDIFDNARVDAAKA
+1397 FLDIFDNARVNAAKA

-1445 PNEVDELKNMNQDQL
+1445 PNEVDELKNMNQNQL

-1823 YSSKNSGGKSPGSG
+1823 YSSKNSGGKSSGSG

-1919 RLGSLLANRGAR
+1919 RLGGLLANRGAR

-2065 MSVYLDPNGKGQ
+2065 MSVYLDFNGNGQ

-2157 YEQVSNIIEHDRKV
+2157 YEQVSNTIEHDRKV

-2232 AAVND
+2232 TAVND

-2796 RLNSGRYQSDAAT
+2796 RLNSGRYQSDTAT

>member
-57 IKQEVGQV
+57 IKQEAGQV
-65 QTAIASAFNPKLGS
+65 QTAISSAFNPKLGS

-504 TNVFSKQIA
+504 TNVFSRQIS
-513 ESIDATIKNSQ
+513 ESINATIKNSQ

-533 EGVLKT
+533 TGVIET
-539 LNAQQESFAQGNNGQ
+539 LNAQQDSFQKGNNGE
-554 KNQAIETRI
+554 KNKAIETRI
-563 AGVQKIKDRAG
+563 QGVNKLRNRAG
-574 AGLLNTEQIEQGMA
+574 AGLLNTDQVEQGMQ
-588 IVNAHATAQNSLDAF
+588 IINAHATAQNNLDAF
-603 DKQTEQLTNRIQAFV
+603 DKQTEQLTNRIQTFM

-631 KALISSNTAE
+631 KVLISSNSEE
-641 YEKYVQA
+641 YEKYISA
-648 IDKNDATLQQYKED
+648 IDKNNKTLAIYKTHVNE
-662 INQLKVA
+662 LKVA
-669 QEEYKKALEGVEQ
+669 QEEYKKALEEVDK
-682 AEQQYGKRSNEA
+682 AEKQYGKRSNEA
-694 TRARQ
+694 KQARTN
-699 SRDAKGKNLA
+699 RDAKGKVLA
-709 QATKNVTK
+709 GATKNVSK
-717 DLSTLGNRS
+717 DLNALGERQ
-726 DLSGS
+726 DLSGT
-731 TLEGLQETNAT
+731 TLEGLKQTNENI
-742 VIANIKTT
+742 VNNIKTN
-750 TKEGLKDIANDIQG
+750 TKKGLKDIANDIQD
-764 LADAAESAMQDVE
+764 LSDAAESAMQDVE
-777 ADFTKLGQDIE
+777 NDFTQLGNSIE
-788 QHGSDIT
+788 QHSSDIT
-795 NGVRDQLVGDE
+795 NGVRDQLAGE
-806 QSTGEEETKFF
+806 EKSTGEDENKFF
-817 ENVDMTSRIQNIVQM
+817 EDVDMTSSIQSIVQM
-832 TAAVGQLASGIQT
+832 TAAIGQLTSGIQT

-853 SNEDLTVGEKI
+853 KNEDLTTGEKV
-864 LQTIMALGTAIPL
+864 LQTFMAIGTALPL
-877 IITGFTTMK
+877 VINSITTLKTSTIGLSVAMGALETAEGATFSTAITG
-886 TSLVGLA
+886 
-893 VSFGVVGSA
+893 
-902 EEAATIG
+902 
-909 AAQFG
+909 
-914 AAIWTALAPILPII
+914 I
-928 LAVVAA
+928 LAVETALGPVWLVILAITAA
-934 VALLV
+934 VVAL
-939 VGVNA
+939 GVAINAVIADFDEEKNA
-944 AIKAWNADADAARE
+944 AAAAAEQVQE
-958 AAQAAKEAEESYLK
+958 ATKSFEECSNAAKELRSNITDYYDAVDNFNQLTSTAEGYADALNTANEKALELIKTLDLYDNYHYENGLIVIDEQALAEAQFKANRAANVSEKGLYTSQIYQNSADLDYQTKLLQRSVGTIYSTDKNGQMLEGTNNDFVEGWQISKESISSIVSELSKLNKTQYSEVMK
-972 LKEAAEELK
+972 NSDSFNSWLKELENSNPTIKANTEQISKQINGFQELVESTNEATQANKKYIDQINLIDLTNTYAEELRAGAINP
-981 KTVSDYNDAKEE
+981 KTGEINQGIFAQRASILNQSQSQDRIKQQKLDRRNYYDNLEFNRRGETYTDAKAWSREFSTDNKNTDVTDF
-993 LKDLKKGTEE
+993 LKDIG
-1003 YNKALEEANKTAKEL
+1003 
-1018 MEKYNLYDKAEYK
+1018 M
-1031 GGLLTFKEGTLE
+1031 
-1043 NLQGQLDTDVQNAS
+1043 
-1057 TRMYSAKI
+1057 
-1065 QANNAALKS
+1065 
-1074 QTTDTVRST
+1074 
-1083 GVGFNPFGLIDDI
+1083 
-1096 FAGLNPLVL
+1096 
-1105 LNDTISIT
+1105 T
-1113 DNQVRDITSKL
+1113 DNQ
-1124 QQLEKEDEIQ
+1124 
-1134 YEKIKNSNQA
+1134 IKDAIGYSNLKTN
-1144 FEEWIQATYKGD
+1144 E
-1156 YSMQQLAEQIGE
+1156 
-1168 NRNAFIDLANATNEA
+1168 DLA
-1183 AEANRRYISEMNK
+1183 R
-1196 IYIEQQ
+1196 
-1202 YGAQIGRMATNAK
+1202 
-1215 TGVIDQGLYNQ
+1215 
-1226 IVDILNSSAVQKK
+1226 
-1239 IREEELAAEQ
+1239 
-1249 RRNSSTVNLA
+1249 
-1259 GDKLTSQEAW
+1259 
-1269 SHEFS
+1269 
-1274 QGVGKVI
+1274 
-1281 LPWMWSSNKA
+1281 
-1291 SGNLNTLVTQYL
+1291 
-1303 KSNGVSDKYLEQRIG
+1303 
-1318 RTNLDSNKDLAEAYA
+1318 AYA
-1333 KLTGKDISGL
+1333 KLKNIDISN
-1343 TWKGDKFLDDSGE
+1343 TSFTGDKLV
-1356 TILDASNSDAR
+1356 
-1367 AKMRAQIYTDIARD
+1367 DIA
-1381 YGNLQIQQNAQ
+1381 GNTVIDVSNADKRGQIRKTIAIDTANAYDDTYYDKAGENSTQNAISLLDQ
-1392 AESQN
+1392 LQN
-1397 FLDIFDNARVDAAKA
+1397 NGAVA
-1412 GQKYGTDFSQ
+1412 GEKYGTDWSNAVLNYLSSKGEKFD
-1422 ALTDAISSSTNEWDL
+1422 LSSTFA
-1437 SNIYNRLD
+1437 RLD
-1445 PNEVDELKNMNQDQL
+1445 PEEVKSMREMSTQEIQNMLDVTDQA
-1460 LELFNLDESKI
+1460 
-1471 EELGLNSGEEFAEK
+1471 LGEFGAGTAEQAAEK
-1485 FQEALKN
+1485 FQNALKN
-1492 YKWDIN
+1492 YQWDK
-1498 DAIAGSMDLK
+1498 DAAIEASLSKMSDELPDDLSK
-1508 KEEIE
+1508 KKLE
-1513 EYGSDLTKKKYA
+1513 EYQEDVK
-1525 EYEKDIE
+1525 
-1532 IYAKNLMQVAEAE
+1532 IYASNLMEVAKNSE
-1545 ADVADGLKYDSDT
+1545 DVSDQMKYNSDAAT
-1558 AVDFAF
+1558 AFAL
-1564 RVVRMNK
+1564 RIIK
-1571 GIDKLADGMEDWIDI
+1571 
-1586 LNKSA
+1586 LNKAIDTLAGNYKDWSDIIKKSKDY
-1591 VTSQEY
+1591 SQEY
-1597 AETMYNIKDA
+1597 AEAMYGMRDA
-1607 LADVYDT
+1607 IADVYDVSI
-1614 EMDYIS
+1614 DYIS
-1620 HSFIKEHLDEIQ
+1620 NDFINEHLKEIEQ
-1632 KIATG
+1632 IANG
-1637 DEQAIEDLRDAL
+1637 SEEAIESLRHAVG
-1649 SEDILGNILI
+1649 EEIIVNILLQNEVDETML
-1659 ENNKSNQD
+1659 ENFKNQF
-1667 EILNTF
+1667 I
-1673 KSLREQ
+1673 SIREQ
-1679 IQEQMSGIAIGEMV
+1679 IEIAMSGIKVGEDLDTSSF
-1693 PPGIDDT
+1693 IDKLNT
-1700 NFVKSL
+1700 MIRETGMSMEQVNSL
-1706 NQLIDDASLTVE
+1706 MASLKLEPEFTTQEMSVPKKEKITQTVHE
-1718 QANAIFSAMGVEP
+1718 VDK
-1731 TYATET
+1731 
-1737 VSQEQRNPVIE
+1737 
-1748 TTTTTRENPASE
+1748 ASTKE
-1760 FKYTGPDGTEHT
+1760 FPDGTKVTEWT
-1772 LEAPNFTQIQTSKTI
+1772 ATDKVIDLGEKTSEDKVTVY
-1787 GYTKDNVEV
+1787 G
-1796 PITAISM
+1796 
-1803 NGKQPHISG
+1803 ISG
-1812 IKKAPTGSFNN
+1812 DGTPPQIKSVKKAPDSSYNN
-1823 YSSKNSGGKSPGSG
+1823 YSSVNKGGKSPGSR
-1837 KKGGGGSSKPSKEK
+1837 KKGGSSKPSKEK
-1851 PLDKK
+1851 PMDKK
-1856 TDPYHDINIQLAL
+1856 TDPYHDVNIQLAL

-1875 LVQSQNDKAFGAKKI
+1875 MVQSQTDKAFGADKI
-1890 ENYNN
+1890 RNYNN
-1895 QLQLLNQKLDQ
+1895 QLRLLNQQLDQ
-1906 TKQKMAIARKEQE
+1906 TKQKLKIAQSEQS
-1919 RLGSLLANRGAR
+1919 RLGGLLAARGAT
-1931 FNADGTLANY
+1931 FNADGTIANY
-1941 EELYKSELAKVN
+1941 EQLYKQELAKVN
-1953 AMIDNYNNMS
+1953 AIINNYNGMS
-1963 KEEQEAYKDTL
+1963 KEQQESYKDTL

-1985 EELKD
+1985 EQLKD
-1990 YDNTVSSIIPELQQ
+1990 YDDTVSSIIPELQQ

-2065 MSVYLDPNGKGQ
+2065 MSVYLDSNGKGQ

-2367 TKTRMR
+2367 AKTRMR

-2723 QDARNWSDWQRLK
+2723 QDAHNWSDWQRLK

>member
-57 IKQEVGQV
+57 IKQEAGQV
-65 QTAIASAFNPKLGS
+65 QTAISSAFNPKLGS

-234 KTANVTGQTGREASE
+234 KTANVTGQTGRETSE

-323 TIGSAFK
+323 TIGSSFK

-372 REMGDII
+372 REMGDIV

-394 QAAAI
+394 QAAAV

-902 EEAATIG
+902 EEAATMG
-909 AAQFG
+909 AVQFG

-939 VGVNA
+939 VGINV

-1249 RRNSSTVNLA
+1249 RRNSSTINLA

-1274 QGVGKVI
+1274 QGVGKVV
-1281 LPWMWSSNKA
+1281 LPWMWGSNKA

-1412 GQKYGTDFSQ
+1412 GQKYGTNFSQ

-1471 EELGLNSGEEFAEK
+1471 EKLGLNSGKEFAEK

-1498 DAIAGSMDLK
+1498 DAIAESMDLK

-1659 ENNKSNQD
+1659 ENKISNQD
-1667 EILNTF
+1667 EVLNTF

-1700 NFVKSL
+1700 NFVNSL
-1706 NQLIDDASLTVE
+1706 NQLIDDANLTVE

-1851 PLDKK
+1851 PLNKK

-1919 RLGSLLANRGAR
+1919 RLGGLLANRGAR

-1974 DAAKEDFSKFE
+1974 DTAKEDFSKFE

-1990 YDNTVSSIIPELQQ
+1990 YDNTVSSLIPQLQQ
-2004 NIQDAIDEQIELNI
+2004 DIQDAIDEQIEIAI
-2018 KKFNMEFEIRLDM
+2018 KKFNMEFEIHLDM
-2031 TEAKKDWNEFKKKI
+2031 TEARKDWNEFKKKI
-2045 IDGIKDDD
+2045 LDEIKDDD

-2065 MSVYLDPNGKGQ
+2065 MSVYLDFNGNGQ

-2237 LNATIEDSIQNIR
+2237 LNATIEDSIQSIR

-2674 DTMSGIAGAIWIYGS
+2674 DTMRGIAGAIWIYGS

-2723 QDARNWSDWQRLK
+2723 QDAHNWSDWQRLK